1 MNKVYR
7 VIWSHVTNTF
17 IAVSELTTSK
27 GKVKSYSVLPSHQQ
41 AQVST
46 SIPTSFKLSAIAVLS
61 LLTFS
66 PASVMAQDVTA
77 DNLTVNGA
85 STFTGTATFNNTT
98 TFNNIVTVGNIVTTT
113 LTVGGKDV
121 AIKDDISTL
130 TSTINQKADQ
140 ATVTN
145 LTNTVN
151 QKADQSTVT
160 NLTNIVNQKADQN
173 TVTNLTNTVNQKANK
188 SDVDSLKETK
198 ADKTAVT
205 SELAKKADKT
215 AFDKLSTLVSSLGM
229 EEGKEY
235 SGIKYFRAKSTLAD
249 AEASGENTIA
259 IGPKAVSSKDDALA
273 VGHFAIANAEKSVAV
288 GNSTYAVKTANKG
301 VAIGND
307 ARVGSKQD
315 SDVVYD
321 GSSSYVIGAGD
332 GESSVAIGDTA
343 ISRGKASIA
352 IGKNAI
358 TSNKDLKKQIASN
371 NIAIGT
377 SAQAIASDNS
387 IALGN
392 KARTNKDSDSS
403 IAIGDSAE
411 TKAAHSLAMGTTS
424 KALAEAALALGKIA
438 EAKGTNSIAMGNT
451 SKATGDNSVSIGS
464 NSQTLQGNTVA
475 IGSSAMALPDRTISI
490 GLNAGKGQE
499 ADTTGTKHSQI
510 NIGENSGEGV
520 IGQLN
525 IGIGAHSGKNVVG
538 KHNIA
543 LGSYAGTNLKNSEET
558 SGANVS
564 IGHEA
569 NKYDVLTAVQKSTVV
584 GAQTKA
590 ASRSTALGAEATAL
604 GLDAVAIGITSKAEG
619 DKSVAIGAN
628 STADSNNVALG
639 ATSRAV
645 AKQGSGY
652 LTGKQSSLVVSVG
665 HQDGAT
671 DQHILRRLVNVADG
685 VDEQDAATVA
695 QLKKVTEKVT
705 SDLQA
710 QFNALNHSP
719 TASEIKYDTL
729 KPDAASGAENKIT
742 LKPKTRISNVAPAE
756 LDTDA
761 VNLGQVNQIVNKN
774 KAHYFSVNDAGVD
787 PVPGNRDNDGATAKL
802 AMAIGQNAAAKAERS
817 VAIGNYTTVNG
828 EGSIGLG
835 TYYKGSPELDDGV
848 TRESETTVTKPS
860 KNVKYGIAIGA
871 GTTTDGNNSIAIGSL
886 AATSDKDPGANV
898 DRAIAIGYNAVSSAE
913 KANAIGD
920 RAVANSAKGN
930 AFGSQALSAA
940 ESSTAVGTESKAEG
954 INAYALG
961 TKSHAKGLNSIAFG
975 THQVVNGQNSG
986 SIGYAGELGSTN
998 ATVINGEGTYSLG
1011 NTNSTLTANESGI
1024 FGNSNE
1030 IKAKENARIVGNKN
1044 FIGAIEEKAHVP
1056 GTPPAA
1062 PANDLK
1068 DIYVTGYDNK
1078 ISSDKKLAKDLSGLF
1093 VYGHGNAIAQLPDPD
1108 STEEFTLTNSSV
1120 IGANNTLNTKGENYF
1135 VLGNNVT
1142 ATLENSVYL
1151 GAASA
1156 YTTGNSTSGMNVY
1169 ADMAN
1174 GLNKS
1179 GYTFAGSKP
1188 VGVVTVGDVGK
1199 ERRVQNVAAGLVTE
1213 TSTDA
1218 INGSQLFALTRPLR
1232 FAGDNSTLTNQ
1243 DGKPNG
1249 DTNVVSRSSNQAIDI
1264 TGGETDTNKLT
1275 AKTDKNIGVIVT
1287 DDNSMEI
1294 RLAKILSNLTE
1305 ATFGSGNDKTTIN
1318 KDGVTI
1324 VNNAKPNVSLT
1335 DTGLDNGGN
1344 KIVNV
1349 AEGTANTDAV
1359 NVSQLN
1365 KLKAAGFGLTGED
1378 NETIRKPLGESI
1390 KVTGDNNVNTKI
1402 LKEGNN
1408 ATGLEVSLANN
1419 IKLGQGTETAIG
1431 EAGKLTLTD
1440 DKGKDRA
1447 VLNGTDGSLTLT
1459 GNASPA
1465 GTAPA
1470 TDAPSAKIK
1479 VAKGKADLSST
1490 PDEAPNTA
1498 PSNKTRITYEIPGA
1512 AGTNPTVEELAT
1524 LNDGLKFGAN
1534 AGDVHDAKLNTRVDV
1549 KGKATNTTWDNF
1561 DAGHN
1566 IMTQIN
1572 GNTITVALAKAL
1584 SGLTSATFGDP
1595 AGNPKDGAVI
1605 DKDGLT
1611 ISDGNKTVKLTDKVF
1626 DNGGNQIKNVA
1637 SGLTKDDGTAT
1648 DLANAVG
1655 TNGVNVNDL
1664 KNVVNGNDGQGAPNT
1679 TGGFGLKDKAG
1690 QIFKQNLGETAQ
1702 ITGDSNVNTKV
1713 VDGQNGG
1720 KALEVSLANQ
1730 LTLGKGPDATPNSTG
1745 EAGKVTLKDDKG
1757 TDRVIVDGSEGAIS
1771 LTGQAQAGGTA
1782 PTAKIKVAEGKP
1794 DLEQTSNDPANPN
1807 QNKKTRITYDIT
1819 GPNGTTTE
1827 ELATLN
1833 DGLKFG
1839 ANDGVVH
1846 NAKLNTRVDV
1856 KGAEANKN
1864 WANFDAGQNIMT
1876 QIQGN
1881 TITVA
1886 LAKALAGLD
1895 SATFGN
1901 PTNKDATVINKD
1913 GVTITNN
1920 DKSVS
1925 LTENGLNN
1933 GGNQIVNVDSG
1944 LKKAD
1949 GSTVALKDAEG
1960 TVLTNGVNVGDLKNA
1975 IKDVTSAT
1983 NGGFGLK
1990 DKEGN
1995 EFKQDLGTTA
2005 QITGDSNINT
2015 KVIDTAD
2022 GKKALEISLAN
2033 EITLGKAG
2041 KDGVDGKVG
2050 VTGKDGA
2057 GVVLNGKDGSIGL
2070 TGPKG
2075 ADGKS
2080 ASADMSVKDGK
2091 PGVDGKADETK
2102 TRIVYTPKDKD
2113 GNPIVDATTGNP
2125 VVEEVATL
2133 NDGMKFVGNDGKEV
2147 TRKLNETLDIKGGL
2161 DATTVADNT
2170 KVSSGNL
2177 GVKTNATGTGLEIV
2191 MKERPEFSGLV
2202 LNGKDGD
2209 NAAIKFA
2216 KDGKDGM
2223 SIAAATDNEGNTTG
2237 LAIKNKDGNPG
2248 VTFNNDGR
2256 ITNVTAGVD
2265 DKDAVNVSQLKEG
2278 LAKAT
2283 TKVEAGKNMTVTST
2297 VNADGSTTYNVATKD
2312 NVDFTSVTT
2321 GNTVMN
2327 NDGVKVGDNVALT
2340 NTGLK
2345 AGDISVTTDGIN
2357 AGNKKVTGVADGD
2370 ISPTSKDAVNGS
2382 QLHAVKETAEAGWHL
2397 TANGKDSSNVKP
2409 RNTVDLNNTDGNIVI
2424 SKTNTAD
2431 SHNVTF
2437 GLADSINVKDSVVVG
2452 PKGADG
2458 KPGEG
2463 AVVINAKDGA
2473 NGKDGISIVGKDG
2486 KDAVAISGKDG
2497 VGTIGL
2503 TGPAG
2508 ADGKN
2513 ANAIIGVKDSV
2524 KGLDGNDGK
2533 DGNSKTRIVYKKP
2546 DGTEEQVAT
2555 MNDGLVFGADKGT
2568 EHKAKLGTT
2577 VKVKG
2582 DDKNIETEV
2591 AGDTIRVKLKDNIDV
2606 KGVTVREKFTV
2617 EKGAAINM
2625 GNNVINGVADGEVSA
2640 TSKQA
2645 VNGSQLH
2652 KVQQQ
2657 VNNNTTA
2664 INKLG
2669 DHINKVDKD
2678 LRAGVAGATAVAFLQ
2693 RPNEA
2698 GKSLVSLGVGH
2709 YKSESAVAVGY
2720 ARNSDNN
2727 KISIKL
2733 GGGVNSRGDVNLGG
2747 SIGYQW

>member
-1 MNKVYR
+1 MN
-7 VIWSHVTNTF
+7 S
-17 IAVSELTTSK
+17 
-27 GKVKSYSVLPSHQQ
+27 
-41 AQVST
+41 
-46 SIPTSFKLSAIAVLS
+46 SIPATFKLSAIALVSILAFAPSQVL
-61 LLTFS
+61 
-66 PASVMAQDVTA
+66 AQDVNAT
-77 DNLTVNGA
+77 NLTVSGT
-85 STFTGTATFNNTT
+85 STFTGAATFNNTATFNNM
-98 TFNNIVTVGNIVTTT
+98 VTAGNVTATT
-113 LTVGGKDV
+113 LTVGGKNV
-121 AIKDDISTL
+121 ATKDDVTTL
-130 TSTINQKADQ
+130 TT
-140 ATVTN
+140 
-145 LTNTVN
+145 TVN
-151 QKADQSTVT
+151 QKAAQSEVD
-160 NLTNIVNQKADQN
+160 NLKNTKAD
-173 TVTNLTNTVNQKANK
+173 K
-188 SDVDSLKETK
+188 SDVDNLKNTKAAQSEVDNLKNTK
-198 ADKTAVT
+198 ADKSDVDN
-205 SELAKKADKT
+205 LKNIKADKSEVNELKNSKADKSELT
-215 AFDKLSTLVSSLGM
+215 KLSNLVTSLGVP
-229 EEGKEY
+229 EGTTTY
-235 SGIKYFRAKSTLAD
+235 TGIKYFRVKSTLDDAVAD
-249 AEASGENTIA
+249 GQDSVA
-259 IGPKAVSSKDDALA
+259 IGPKAKTEGVDAVAL
-273 VGHFAIANAEKSVAV
+273 GHDSTANATESIAIGKKA
-288 GNSTYAVKTANKG
+288 YAVKTANKG
-301 VAIGND
+301 IAIGEH

-315 SDVVYD
+315 GDVVYD
-321 GSSSYVIGAGD
+321 GASSYVLGPKD
-332 GESSVAIGDTA
+332 GESSVAIGDKA
-343 ISRGKASIA
+343 VSRGEASIA

-358 TSNKDLKKQIASN
+358 TSNKDAKSQIAKN
-371 NIAIGT
+371 NIALGT
-377 SAQAIASDNS
+377 NAQAIASDNS

-392 KARTNKDSDSS
+392 AARTNKDSDSS

-411 TKAAHSLAMGTTS
+411 TKAAHSLAVGTTS
-424 KALAEAALALGKIA
+424 KALAEAALALGKLA
-438 EAKGTNSIAMGNT
+438 EAKGTSSVAMGNT
-451 SKATGDNSVSIGS
+451 SKADGSNSVAVG
-464 NSQTLQGNTVA
+464 NTSQTLQSNTIA
-475 IGSSAMALPDRTISI
+475 IGSSAIANPERTISI

-499 ADTTGTKHSQI
+499 ADATGTKHSQI

-525 IGIGAHSGKNVVG
+525 IGIGAHAGTNVVG

-543 LGSYAGTNLKNSEET
+543 LGTYAGTNLKNSEET

-569 NKYDVLTAVQKSTVV
+569 NKYDQLTAVQKSTVV

-604 GLDAVAIGITSKAEG
+604 GLDAVAVGITSKAEG

-645 AKQGSGY
+645 AKEGSGY

-665 HQDGAT
+665 HQDGAA

-710 QFNALNHSP
+710 QFNALSHAP
-719 TASEIKYDTL
+719 TASEIKYDTV
-729 KPDAASGAENKIT
+729 PPSPTTGAENKIT
-742 LKPKTRISNVAPAE
+742 LKAKTRISNVAPAE

-761 VNLGQVNQIVNKN
+761 VNLGQVNHIVTKN
-774 KAHYFSVNDAGVD
+774 KAHYFSVNDTGIN
-787 PVPGNRDNDGATAKL
+787 PVPGNHDNDGATAKL

-817 VAIGNYTTVNG
+817 VAIGNNTTVNG

-835 TYYKGSPELDDGV
+835 TYYKGSAELDDGV
-848 TRESETTVTKPS
+848 PRESETTVTKPS

-886 AATSDKDPGANV
+886 AATSDKNPGANV

-920 RAVANSAKGN
+920 RAVANSVKGN
-930 AFGSQALSAA
+930 AFGSQALSGA
-940 ESSTAVGTESKAEG
+940 ESSTAIGTESKSEG
-954 INAYALG
+954 QNAYALG

-975 THQVVNGQNSG
+975 TNQVVSGQNSG
-986 SIGYAGELGSTN
+986 SIGYAGELGN
-998 ATVINGEGTYSLG
+998 AKATVINGEGTYSLG

-1044 FIGAIEEKAHVP
+1044 TIGAIEEKPHVP

-1062 PANDLK
+1062 PVNDLK

-1093 VYGHGNAIAQLPDPD
+1093 VYGHGNNIAQLPDPD
-1108 STEEFTLTNSSV
+1108 STEEFTLTDSSV
-1120 IGANNTLNTKGENYF
+1120 IGANNTLNTKGKNYF

-1151 GAASA
+1151 GADSA
-1156 YTTGNSTSGMNVY
+1156 YTTGNSTSSMNSY

-1179 GYTFAGSKP
+1179 GYTFAGSQP
-1188 VGVVTVGDVGK
+1188 VGVVTVGAVGK
-1199 ERRVQNVAAGLVTE
+1199 ERRVQNVASGLVTE
-1213 TSTDA
+1213 ASTDA

-1232 FAGDNSTLTNQ
+1232 FAGDNSTLSNPN
-1243 DGKPNG
+1243 GKPG
-1249 DTNVVSRSSNQAIDI
+1249 TDVTVISRSSNQGMKVV
-1264 TGGETDTNKLT
+1264 GGENDGNKLT
-1275 AKTDKNIGVIVT
+1275 TIADKNIGVIANGDHTLEV
-1287 DDNSMEI
+1287 
-1294 RLAKILSNLTE
+1294 RLAKTLSNLKD
-1305 ATFGSGNDKTTIN
+1305 ATFGTGTDKTTIN
-1318 KDGVTI
+1318 KDGMTI
-1324 VNNAKPNVSLT
+1324 TNGANTVSLT
-1335 DTGLDNGGN
+1335 EGGLNNGGN
-1344 KIVNV
+1344 KITNV
-1349 AEGTANTDAV
+1349 AAGQNETDAV
-1359 NVSQLN
+1359 NVKQLN
-1365 KLKAAGFGLTGED
+1365 DLKAEGFGLTGED
-1378 NETIRKPLGESI
+1378 GQTVKQALGTAI
-1390 KVTGDNNVNTKI
+1390 KVTGDDNVKTKI
-1402 LKEGNN
+1402 VTDADGSKKLEI
-1408 ATGLEVSLANN
+1408 GLENQVT
-1419 IKLGQGTETAIG
+1419 LGG
-1431 EAGKLTLTD
+1431 EAKNGNPAADGKLTLKNQAGTD
-1440 DKGKDRA
+1440 KV
-1447 VLNGTDGSLTLT
+1447 VLDGANGTVGLT
-1459 GNASPA
+1459 GADGAQAVITVKKGRPTLDNAA
-1465 GTAPA
+1465 E
-1470 TDAPSAKIK
+1470 
-1479 VAKGKADLSST
+1479 T
-1490 PDEAPNTA
+1490 P
-1498 PSNKTRITYEIPGA
+1498 RIAYG
-1512 AGTNPTVEELAT
+1512 NEEVAT

-1534 AGDVHDAKLNTRVDV
+1534 AGDVHNAKLNTQVDV
-1549 KGKATNTTWDNF
+1549 KGATANTVWDNF
-1561 DAGHN
+1561 DKGQN
-1566 IMTQIN
+1566 IMTRVE

-1595 AGNPKDGAVI
+1595 ASNPKDSTVI
-1605 DKDGLT
+1605 NKDGLT
-1611 ISDGNKTVKLTDKVF
+1611 ITQGDNTVSLTDDGLDNGNK
-1626 DNGGNQIKNVA
+1626 QIKNVA
-1637 SGLTKDDGTAT
+1637 SGLTTTNGTAT
-1648 DLANAVG
+1648 TSLDDAVQ
-1655 TNGVNVNDL
+1655 TNGVNVGDL
-1664 KNVVNGNDGQGAPNT
+1664 KTAINNITNGTNPL
-1679 TGGFGLKDKAG
+1679 GGFGLKDKAG
-1690 QIFKQNLGETAQ
+1690 NTFKQNLGETAQ

-1730 LTLGKGPDATPNSTG
+1730 LTLGKGPEANVPNATG
-1745 EAGKVTLKDDKG
+1745 EAGKITLKDDKG
-1757 TDRVIVDGSEGAIS
+1757 TDRVVVDGSEGAIS
-1771 LTGQAQAGGTA
+1771 LTGQPATQGAAA
-1782 PTAKIKVAEGKP
+1782 PTAKIKVAEGNP
-1794 DLEQTSNDPANPN
+1794 DLENTSDDPANPN
-1807 QNKKTRITYDIT
+1807 QNKKTRITYDIA
-1819 GPNGTTTE
+1819 GPNGTTVTE
-1827 ELATLN
+1827 QLATLN

-1839 ANDGVVH
+1839 ANTGDVH
-1846 NAKLNTRVDV
+1846 DAKLNTRVDV
-1856 KGAEANKN
+1856 KGKAENTN

-1876 QIQGN
+1876 QISGN

-1901 PTNKDATVINKD
+1901 PADGSKDGAVINKD
-1913 GVTITNN
+1913 GLTITEG
-1920 DKSVS
+1920 DKTVK
-1925 LTENGLNN
+1925 LTEKGLDN
-1933 GGNQIVNVDSG
+1933 GGNQIINVDSG
-1944 LKKAD
+1944 LKKTD
-1949 GSTVALKDAEG
+1949 GSVVALKDAEG
-1960 TVLTNGVNVGDLKNA
+1960 SVLTNGVNVGDLKNA

-1990 DKEGN
+1990 DKAGA

-2005 QITGDSNINT
+2005 QITGDKNINT
-2015 KVIDTAD
+2015 KVIDVPNSND
-2022 GKKALEISLAN
+2022 KALEISLAN
-2033 EITLGKAG
+2033 DITLGKNGA
-2041 KDGVDGKVG
+2041 DGVDGSLG
-2050 VTGKDGA
+2050 VNGKDGA
-2057 GVVLNGKDGSIGL
+2057 SVVLNGKDGSIGL
-2070 TGPKG
+2070 TGPRG
-2075 ADGKS
+2075 QDGSDGKS
-2080 ASADMSVKDGK
+2080 ATISVKDGK
-2091 PGVDGKADETK
+2091 AGVDGKDGDTK
-2102 TRIVYTPKDKD
+2102 TRIVYETK
-2113 GNPIVDATTGNP
+2113 DATGKP

-2161 DATTVADNT
+2161 DAATVADNA
-2170 KVSSGNL
+2170 KVSSSNL
-2177 GVKTNATGTGLEIV
+2177 GVKTNAEGTGLEIV
-2191 MKERPEFSGLV
+2191 MKERPTFSGLV
-2202 LNGKDGD
+2202 VNGKDGED
-2209 NAAIKFA
+2209 AAVKFA

-2223 SIAAATDNEGNTTG
+2223 SIAAVTDNDGNATG
-2237 LAIKNKDGNPG
+2237 LTIKDKDGNPG

-2265 DKDAVNVSQLKEG
+2265 DKDAVNVSQLKDG

-2283 TKVEAGKNMTVTST
+2283 TKVEAGKNMTVTPT
-2297 VNADGSTTYNVATKD
+2297 VNQDGSTTYTVATED
-2312 NVDFTSVTT
+2312 NVNFTTVTT

-2340 NTGLK
+2340 NEGLK
-2345 AGDISVTTDGIN
+2345 AGDVTVTTAGIN

-2370 ISPTSKDAVNGS
+2370 ISPNSTDAVNGS
-2382 QLHAVKETAEAGWHL
+2382 QLNAVKETAEAGWHL
-2397 TANGKDSSNVKP
+2397 TANGADSSNVKP

-2431 SHNVTF
+2431 KHNVTF
-2437 GLADSINVKDSVVVG
+2437 GLADNINVKDSVVVG
-2452 PKGADG
+2452 PKGANG

-2463 AVVINAKDGA
+2463 AVVINAEDGA

-2513 ANAIIGVKDSV
+2513 ANAIIGVNDSV

-2533 DGNSKTRIVYKKP
+2533 DGNSKTRIVYTKP
-2546 DGTEEQVAT
+2546 NGEEEQVAT

-2591 AGDTIRVKLKDNIDV
+2591 AGDTIRVRLKDNIDV
-2606 KGVTVREKFTV
+2606 KGINVTENLTV
-2617 EKGAAINM
+2617 KEGAKINM
-2625 GNNVINGVADGEVSA
+2625 GNNVIDGVADGEVNA

-2657 VNNNTTA
+2657 VNNQATA

-2678 LRAGVAGATAVAFLQ
+2678 LRAGIAGATAVAFLQ

-2698 GKSLVSLGVGH
+2698 GKSIVSLGVGS
-2709 YKSESAVAVGY
+2709 YRSESAIAVGY

-2733 GGGVNSRGDVNLGG
+2733 GGGMNSRGDVNFGG

>member
-17 IAVSELTTSK
+17 IAVSELATSK
-27 GKVKSYSVLPSHQQ
+27 GKVKSFSVISSNSQSLANS
-41 AQVST
+41 
-46 SIPTSFKLSAIAVLS
+46 SIPATFKLSALALVSILTLS
-61 LLTFS
+61 PTQVF
-66 PASVMAQDVTA
+66 AQNVTA
-77 DNLTVNGA
+77 DNLTVNGTA
-85 STFTGTATFNNTT
+85 TFAGAATFNNTATFKSIAT
-98 TFNNIVTVGNIVTTT
+98 TS
-113 LTVGGKDV
+113 LTVNNQAIATKDEV
-121 AIKDDISTL
+121 AALS
-130 TSTINQKADQ
+130 
-140 ATVTN
+140 
-145 LTNTVN
+145 
-151 QKADQSTVT
+151 
-160 NLTNIVNQKADQN
+160 
-173 TVTNLTNTVNQKANK
+173 NTVNQKANQQAVN
-188 SDVDSLKETK
+188 DLNTNK
-198 ADKTAVT
+198 ADK
-205 SELAKKADKT
+205 SEITKLENKKADISAVNGLSSEITNLKNNKADKSEVNQLKSDKADKSALT
-215 AFDKLSTLVSSLGM
+215 KLSALVTSLGVP
-229 EEGKEY
+229 EGTTTY
-235 SGIKYFRAKSTLAD
+235 TGIKYFRTKSSLED
-249 AEASGENTIA
+249 AVAIGQDSVA
-259 IGPKAVSSKDDALA
+259 IGPKSKTEGVDAVA
-273 VGHFAIANAEKSVAV
+273 VGHDSTANAIESIAIGKKA
-288 GNSTYAVKTANKG
+288 YAVKTANKG
-301 VAIGND
+301 IAIGEY

-315 SDVVYD
+315 GDVVYD
-321 GSSSYVIGAGD
+321 GASSYVLGPKD
-332 GESSVAIGDTA
+332 GESSVAIGDKA
-343 ISRGKASIA
+343 VSRGEASIA

-358 TSNKDLKKQIASN
+358 TSNKDAKSQIAKN
-371 NIAIGT
+371 NIALGT
-377 SAQAIASDNS
+377 NAQAIASDHS
-387 IALGN
+387 IAIGN
-392 KARTNKDSDSS
+392 AARANKDSDSS
-403 IAIGDSAE
+403 IAIGDGAE
-411 TKAAHSLAMGTTS
+411 TKAAHSLAVGTTS
-424 KALAEAALALGKIA
+424 KALAEATLALGKLS
-438 EAKGTNSIAMGNT
+438 EAKGTSSVAMGNT
-451 SKATGDNSVSIGS
+451 SKADGSNSVAVGS
-464 NSQTLQGNTVA
+464 NSQTLQGNTIA
-475 IGSSAMALPDRTISI
+475 IGSSAIANPERTISI

-499 ADTTGTKHSQI
+499 ADATGTKHSQI

-543 LGSYAGTNLKNSEET
+543 LGTYAGTNLKNSEET

-569 NKYDVLTAVQKSTVV
+569 NKYDQLTAVQKSTVV

-604 GLDAVAIGITSKAEG
+604 GLDAVAVGITSKAEG

-645 AKQGSGY
+645 AKEGSSY

-710 QFNALNHSP
+710 TFNALSHAP
-719 TASEIKYDTL
+719 TASEIKYDTV
-729 KPDAASGAENKIT
+729 PPSPTTGAENKIT
-742 LKPKTRISNVAPAE
+742 LKAKTRISNVAPAE

-761 VNLGQVNQIVNKN
+761 VNLGQVNQIVTKN
-774 KAHYFSVNDAGVD
+774 KAHYFSVNDTGVN
-787 PVPGNRDNDGATAKL
+787 PVPGNRDNDGATATL

-828 EGSIGLG
+828 EGSIGVG
-835 TYYKGSPELDDGV
+835 TYYKGSAELDDGV
-848 TRESETTVTKPS
+848 ARESETTVTKPS
-860 KNVKYGIAIGA
+860 KSVKYGIAIGA

-920 RAVANSAKGN
+920 RAVANSVKGN
-930 AFGSQALSAA
+930 AFGSQALSGA
-940 ESSTAVGTESKAEG
+940 ESSTAIGTEAKSEG
-954 INAYALG
+954 QNAYALG

-975 THQVVNGQNSG
+975 THQVVSGQNSG
-986 SIGYAGELGSTN
+986 SIGYAGDLGNAN

-1044 FIGAIEEKAHVP
+1044 LIGAIAEKEHVP

-1062 PANDLK
+1062 PVNDLK

-1093 VYGHGNAIAQLPDPD
+1093 VYGHNNKVAQLPDPD

-1120 IGANNTLNTKGENYF
+1120 IGANNTLNTKGSNYF

-1142 ATLENSVYL
+1142 ATLDNSVYL

-1156 YTTGNSTSGMNVY
+1156 YTTGNSTSSMTTY
-1169 ADMAN
+1169 TDMAN

-1179 GYTFAGSKP
+1179 GYSFAGGTP
-1188 VGVVTVGDVGK
+1188 VGVVTVGDVNK

-1213 TSTDA
+1213 ASTDA

-1232 FAGDNSTLTNQ
+1232 FAGDNSTLSNP
-1243 DGKPNG
+1243 DGKPGTDN
-1249 DTNVVSRSSNQAIDI
+1249 TVISRSSNQGMSIV
-1264 TGGETDTNKLT
+1264 GGENVADNLT
-1275 AKTDKNIGVIVT
+1275 AITDKNIGVISDGNNTLEV
-1287 DDNSMEI
+1287 
-1294 RLAKILSNLTE
+1294 RLAKTLSNLT
-1305 ATFGSGNDKTTIN
+1305 AAIFGPEGDKTTIN
-1318 KDGVTI
+1318 KDGITI
-1324 VNNAKPNVSLT
+1324 TNNGKPNVSLT
-1335 DTGLDNGGN
+1335 DTGLDNGSN
-1344 KIVNV
+1344 KIINV
-1349 AEGTANTDAV
+1349 KAGEADTDAV
-1359 NVSQLN
+1359 NVKQL
-1365 KLKAAGFGLTGED
+1365 KDFKAEGFGLTGED
-1378 NETIRKPLGESI
+1378 GQTVKQALGTAI
-1390 KVTGDNNVNTKI
+1390 KVTGDDNVKTKI
-1402 LKEGNN
+1402 VTEASGSKKLEI
-1408 ATGLEVSLANN
+1408 GLENQVT
-1419 IKLGQGTETAIG
+1419 LGGAAKNGDPATD
-1431 EAGKLTLTD
+1431 GKLTL
-1440 DKGKDRA
+1440 KNQA
-1447 VLNGTDGSLTLT
+1447 GTDKVVLDGANGSVGLT
-1459 GNASPA
+1459 GADGANATITVKNGSPA
-1465 GTAPA
+1465 VDG
-1470 TDAPSAKIK
+1470 SA
-1479 VAKGKADLSST
+1479 
-1490 PDEAPNTA
+1490 NTTK
-1498 PSNKTRITYEIPGA
+1498 PRITYGD
-1512 AGTNPTVEELAT
+1512 EEVAT

-1534 AGDVHDAKLNTRVDV
+1534 AGTIHNAKLNTQVDV
-1549 KGKATNTTWDNF
+1549 KGKAENTTWGNF
-1561 DAGHN
+1561 DEGQN

-1595 AGNPKDGAVI
+1595 TEANKDATVINKDGV
-1605 DKDGLT
+1605 T
-1611 ISDGNKTVKLTDKVF
+1611 ISNKGAADVSLTENGLDNGNK
-1626 DNGGNQIKNVA
+1626 QIKNVA
-1637 SGLTKDDGTAT
+1637 SGLTKADGNVAT
-1648 DLANAVG
+1648 SLNDAVQ
-1655 TNGVNVNDL
+1655 TNGVNVGDL
-1664 KNVVNGNDGQGAPNT
+1664 KTAITNITSGTTNGVDNPL
-1679 TGGFGLKDKAG
+1679 GGFGLKDKAG

-1713 VDGQNGG
+1713 IDGQNGG

-1730 LTLGKGPDATPNSTG
+1730 LTLGKAADPAVQGSTG
-1745 EAGKVTLKDDKG
+1745 EAGKVTLTDDKG
-1757 TDRVIVDGSEGAIS
+1757 KERAKLDATDGSLT
-1771 LTGQAQAGGTA
+1771 LTGEVPATA
-1782 PTAKIKVAEGKP
+1782 PDTASAAAPSAKIKVATGKA
-1794 DLEQTSNDPANPN
+1794 DLAGTPSDDQNNVPN
-1807 QNKKTRITYDIT
+1807 NKTRITYEIPGAQGGNPT
-1819 GPNGTTTE
+1819 VE

-1839 ANDGVVH
+1839 ANDGKVH

-1856 KGAEANKN
+1856 KGKADNTN
-1864 WANFDAGQNIMT
+1864 WAKFDEGQNIMT

-1901 PTNKDATVINKD
+1901 PADGNKDGAIINKD
-1913 GVTITNN
+1913 GLTITNG
-1920 DKSVS
+1920 DTTVK
-1925 LTENGLNN
+1925 LTENGLDN
-1933 GGNQIVNVDSG
+1933 GNKQIVNVDSG
-1944 LKKAD
+1944 LKKSD
-1949 GSTVALKDAEG
+1949 GTVVILKDAPDE
-1960 TVLTNGVNVGDLKNA
+1960 VLKNGVNVGDLKNA
-1975 IKDVTSAT
+1975 ITDITSA
-1983 NGGFGLK
+1983 NKGGFGLK
-1990 DKEGN
+1990 DKSGT

-2015 KVIDTAD
+2015 KVVDVTNQD
-2022 GKKALEISLAN
+2022 GSKSKALEVSLAN
-2033 EITLGKAG
+2033 EISLGKAG
-2041 KDGVDGKVG
+2041 EDGVDGKVG
-2050 VTGKDGA
+2050 VNGKEGA
-2057 GVVLNGKDGSIGL
+2057 SVVLNGKDGSIGL

-2080 ASADMSVKDGK
+2080 ASADMKVQEGK
-2091 PGVDGKADETK
+2091 PGVDGKAGDTK

-2113 GNPIVDATTGNP
+2113 GNPVVDATGQP

-2147 TRKLNETLDIKGGL
+2147 TRKLNETLGIKGGL
-2161 DATTVADNT
+2161 DVATVADNT
-2170 KVSSGNL
+2170 KVSSANL
-2177 GVKTNATGTGLEIV
+2177 GVRSTDDGLEVV
-2191 MKERPEFSGLV
+2191 MKERPTFSGLV
-2202 LNGKDGD
+2202 VNGKDGED
-2209 NAAIKFA
+2209 AAVKFA
-2216 KDGKDGM
+2216 KDGKEGM
-2223 SIAAATDNEGNTTG
+2223 SIAAVTDNNGNTTG
-2237 LAIKNKDGNPG
+2237 LAIKDKDGNPG

-2256 ITNVTAGVD
+2256 ITNVVAGKD
-2265 DKDAVNVSQLKEG
+2265 DTDAVNVSQLKEG

-2297 VNADGSTTYNVATKD
+2297 TNDDGSTTYTVATEED
-2312 NVDFTSVTT
+2312 VNFTTVTT

-2327 NDGVKVGDNVALT
+2327 NAGVKVGDNVALT
-2340 NTGLK
+2340 NEGLK
-2345 AGDISVTTDGIN
+2345 AGDVTVTTAGIN

-2370 ISPTSKDAVNGS
+2370 ISPTSKEAVNGS
-2382 QLHAVKETAEAGWHL
+2382 QLNAVKETAEAGWHL
-2397 TANGKDSSNVKP
+2397 TANGADSSNVKP

-2437 GLADSINVKDSVVVG
+2437 DLANKVVIG
-2452 PKGADG
+2452 PKNGTNQ
-2458 KPGEG
+2458 PQEG
-2463 AVVINAKDGA
+2463 AVVISGKEGADGK
-2473 NGKDGISIVGKDG
+2473 GSISIAGKDG
-2486 KDAVAISGKDG
+2486 KDAVAISGQDG

-2533 DGNSKTRIVYKKP
+2533 DGNSKTRIVYTKP
-2546 DGTEEQVAT
+2546 NGEEEQVAT
-2555 MNDGLVFGADKGT
+2555 MNDGLVFAADSG
-2568 EHKAKLGTT
+2568 EPHKAKLGTT

-2582 DDKNIETEV
+2582 DDKNISTEV
-2591 AGDTIRVKLKDNIDV
+2591 VGDTLRVKLNDNIEV
-2606 KGVTVREKFTV
+2606 KGINVTENLTV
-2617 EKGAAINM
+2617 KEGANINM
-2625 GNNVINGVADGEVSA
+2625 GNNVIHGVADGEVSA
-2640 TSKQA
+2640 SSKQA

-2657 VNNNTTA
+2657 VNNQATA

-2678 LRAGVAGATAVAFLQ
+2678 LRAGIAGATAVAFLQ

-2698 GKSLVSLGVGH
+2698 GKSIVSLGVGS
-2709 YKSESAVAVGY
+2709 YKAETAIAVGY

>member
-17 IAVSELTTSK
+17 IAVSELATSK
-27 GKVKSYSVLPSHQQ
+27 GKVKSFSAISSNPQPELNS
-41 AQVST
+41 
-46 SIPTSFKLSAIAVLS
+46 SIPATFKLSAIALVSILAFAPSQVL
-61 LLTFS
+61 
-66 PASVMAQDVTA
+66 AQDVNAT
-77 DNLTVNGA
+77 NLTVSGT
-85 STFTGTATFNNTT
+85 STFTGAATFNNTATFNNM
-98 TFNNIVTVGNIVTTT
+98 VTAGNVTATT
-113 LTVGGKDV
+113 LTVGGKNV
-121 AIKDDISTL
+121 ATKDDVTTL
-130 TSTINQKADQ
+130 TT
-140 ATVTN
+140 
-145 LTNTVN
+145 TVN
-151 QKADQSTVT
+151 QKAAQSEVD
-160 NLTNIVNQKADQN
+160 NLKNTKAD
-173 TVTNLTNTVNQKANK
+173 K
-188 SDVDSLKETK
+188 SDVDNLKNTKAAQSEVDNLKNTK
-198 ADKTAVT
+198 ADKSDVDN
-205 SELAKKADKT
+205 LKNIKADKSEVNELKNSKADKSELT
-215 AFDKLSTLVSSLGM
+215 KLSNLVTSLGVP
-229 EEGKEY
+229 EGTTTY
-235 SGIKYFRAKSTLAD
+235 TGIKYFRVKSTLDDAVAD
-249 AEASGENTIA
+249 GQDSVA
-259 IGPKAVSSKDDALA
+259 IGPKAKTEGVDAVAL
-273 VGHFAIANAEKSVAV
+273 GHDSTANATESIAIGKKA
-288 GNSTYAVKTANKG
+288 YAVKTANKG
-301 VAIGND
+301 IAIGEH

-315 SDVVYD
+315 GDVVYD
-321 GSSSYVIGAGD
+321 GASSYVLGPKD
-332 GESSVAIGDTA
+332 GESSVAIGDKA
-343 ISRGKASIA
+343 VSRGEASIA

-358 TSNKDLKKQIASN
+358 TSNKDAKSQIAKN
-371 NIAIGT
+371 NIALGT
-377 SAQAIASDNS
+377 NAQAIASDNS

-392 KARTNKDSDSS
+392 AARTNKDSDSS

-411 TKAAHSLAMGTTS
+411 TKAAHSLAVGTTS
-424 KALAEAALALGKIA
+424 KALAEAALALGKLA
-438 EAKGTNSIAMGNT
+438 EAKGTSSVAMGNT
-451 SKATGDNSVSIGS
+451 SKADGSNSVAVG
-464 NSQTLQGNTVA
+464 NTSQTLQSNTIA
-475 IGSSAMALPDRTISI
+475 IGSSAIANPERTISI

-499 ADTTGTKHSQI
+499 ADATGTKHSQI

-525 IGIGAHSGKNVVG
+525 IGIGAHAGTNVVG

-543 LGSYAGTNLKNSEET
+543 LGTYAGTNLKNSEET

-569 NKYDVLTAVQKSTVV
+569 NKYDQLTAVQKSTVV

-604 GLDAVAIGITSKAEG
+604 GLDAVAVGITSKAEG

-645 AKQGSGY
+645 AKEGSGY

-665 HQDGAT
+665 HQDGAA

-710 QFNALNHSP
+710 QFNALSHAP
-719 TASEIKYDTL
+719 TTSEIKYDTV
-729 KPDAASGAENKIT
+729 PPSPTTGAENKIT
-742 LKPKTRISNVAPAE
+742 LKAKTRISNVAPAE

-761 VNLGQVNQIVNKN
+761 VNLGQVNQIVTNN
-774 KAHYFSVNDAGVD
+774 KAHYFSVNDTGVN

-817 VAIGNYTTVNG
+817 VAIGNNTTVNG

-835 TYYKGSPELDDGV
+835 TYYKGSAELDDGV
-848 TRESETTVTKPS
+848 PRESETTVTKPS

-886 AATSDKDPGANV
+886 AATSDKNPGANV

-920 RAVANSAKGN
+920 RAVANSVKGN
-930 AFGSQALSAA
+930 AFGSQALSGA
-940 ESSTAVGTESKAEG
+940 ESSTAIGTESKSEG
-954 INAYALG
+954 QNAYALG

-975 THQVVNGQNSG
+975 TNQVVSGQNSG
-986 SIGYAGELGSTN
+986 SIGYAGELGN
-998 ATVINGEGTYSLG
+998 AKATVINGEGTYSLG

-1044 FIGAIEEKAHVP
+1044 TIGAIEEKPHVP

-1062 PANDLK
+1062 PVNDLK

-1093 VYGHGNAIAQLPDPD
+1093 VYGHGNNIAQLPDPD
-1108 STEEFTLTNSSV
+1108 STEEFTLTDSSV
-1120 IGANNTLNTKGENYF
+1120 IGANNTLNTKGKNYF

-1151 GAASA
+1151 GADSA
-1156 YTTGNSTSGMNVY
+1156 YTTGNSTSSMNSY

-1179 GYTFAGSKP
+1179 GYTFAGSQP
-1188 VGVVTVGDVGK
+1188 VGVVTVGAVGK
-1199 ERRVQNVAAGLVTE
+1199 ERRVQNVASGLVTE
-1213 TSTDA
+1213 ASTDA

-1232 FAGDNSTLTNQ
+1232 FAGDNSTLSNPN
-1243 DGKPNG
+1243 GKPG
-1249 DTNVVSRSSNQAIDI
+1249 TDVTVISRSSNQGMKVV
-1264 TGGETDTNKLT
+1264 GGENDGNKLT
-1275 AKTDKNIGVIVT
+1275 TIADKNIGVIANGDHTLEV
-1287 DDNSMEI
+1287 
-1294 RLAKILSNLTE
+1294 RLAKTLSNLKD
-1305 ATFGSGNDKTTIN
+1305 ATFGTGTDKTTIN
-1318 KDGVTI
+1318 KDGMTI
-1324 VNNAKPNVSLT
+1324 TNGANTVSLT
-1335 DTGLDNGGN
+1335 EGGLNNGGN
-1344 KIVNV
+1344 KITNV
-1349 AEGTANTDAV
+1349 AAGQNETDAV
-1359 NVSQLN
+1359 NVKQLN
-1365 KLKAAGFGLTGED
+1365 DLKAEGFGLTGED
-1378 NETIRKPLGESI
+1378 GQTVKQALGTAI
-1390 KVTGDNNVNTKI
+1390 KVTGDDNVKTKI
-1402 LKEGNN
+1402 VTDADGSKKLEI
-1408 ATGLEVSLANN
+1408 GLENQVT
-1419 IKLGQGTETAIG
+1419 LGG
-1431 EAGKLTLTD
+1431 EAKNGNPAADGKLTL
-1440 DKGKDRA
+1440 KNQA
-1447 VLNGTDGSLTLT
+1447 GTDKVVLDGANGSVGLT
-1459 GNASPA
+1459 GADGAQATITVKNGSPA
-1465 GTAPA
+1465 VDGTA
-1470 TDAPSAKIK
+1470 
-1479 VAKGKADLSST
+1479 
-1490 PDEAPNTA
+1490 NTTK
-1498 PSNKTRITYEIPGA
+1498 PRIAYG
-1512 AGTNPTVEELAT
+1512 NEEVAT

-1534 AGDVHDAKLNTRVDV
+1534 AGDVHNAKLNTQVDV
-1549 KGKATNTTWDNF
+1549 KGATANTVWDNF
-1561 DAGHN
+1561 DKGQN
-1566 IMTQIN
+1566 IMTRVE

-1595 AGNPKDGAVI
+1595 ASNPKDSTVI
-1605 DKDGLT
+1605 NKDGLT
-1611 ISDGNKTVKLTDKVF
+1611 ITQGDNTVSLTDDGLDNGNK
-1626 DNGGNQIKNVA
+1626 QIKNVA
-1637 SGLTKDDGTAT
+1637 SGLTTTNGTAT
-1648 DLANAVG
+1648 TSLDDAVQ
-1655 TNGVNVNDL
+1655 TNGVNVGDL
-1664 KNVVNGNDGQGAPNT
+1664 KTAINNITNGTNPL
-1679 TGGFGLKDKAG
+1679 GGFGLKDKAG
-1690 QIFKQNLGETAQ
+1690 NTFKQNLGETAQ

-1730 LTLGKGPDATPNSTG
+1730 LTLGKGPEANVPNANG
-1745 EAGKVTLKDDKG
+1745 EAGKITLKDDKG
-1757 TDRVIVDGSEGAIS
+1757 TDRVVVDGSEGAIS
-1771 LTGQAQAGGTA
+1771 LTGQPATQGGTA
-1782 PTAKIKVAEGKP
+1782 PTAKIKVAEGNP
-1794 DLEQTSNDPANPN
+1794 DLANTADDPNTPN
-1807 QNKKTRITYDIT
+1807 GNKKTRITYEIPGAQPTDPATI
-1819 GPNGTTTE
+1819 E

-1839 ANDGVVH
+1839 ANTGDVH
-1846 NAKLNTRVDV
+1846 DAKLNTRVDV
-1856 KGAEANKN
+1856 KGKAENTN
-1864 WANFDAGQNIMT
+1864 WANFDEGQNIMT
-1876 QIQGN
+1876 QISGN

-1901 PTNKDATVINKD
+1901 PADGSKDGAVINKD
-1913 GVTITNN
+1913 GLTITNG
-1920 DKSVS
+1920 DTTVK
-1925 LTENGLNN
+1925 LTENGLDN
-1933 GGNQIVNVDSG
+1933 GNKQIVNVDSG
-1944 LKKAD
+1944 LKGKD
-1949 GSTVALKDAEG
+1949 GNPVELKNATGD
-1960 TVLTNGVNVGDLKNA
+1960 VLNNGVNVGDLKNA
-1975 IKDVTSAT
+1975 ITDITSADK
-1983 NGGFGLK
+1983 GGFGLK

-1995 EFKQDLGTTA
+1995 EFKQDLGTAA

-2022 GKKALEISLAN
+2022 GKKALEVSLAN
-2033 EITLGKAG
+2033 EISLGKAG
-2041 KDGVDGKVG
+2041 QDGVDGKVG
-2050 VTGKDGA
+2050 VNGKDGA
-2057 GVVLNGKDGSIGL
+2057 SVVLNGKDGSIGL

-2080 ASADMSVKDGK
+2080 VSADMKVQEGK
-2091 PGVDGKADETK
+2091 PGVDGKAGETK

-2113 GNPIVDATTGNP
+2113 GNPVLDDAGKP

-2161 DATTVADNT
+2161 DAATVADNA
-2170 KVSSGNL
+2170 KVSSSNL
-2177 GVKTNATGTGLEIV
+2177 GVKTNAEGTGLEIV
-2191 MKERPEFSGLV
+2191 MKERPTFSGLV
-2202 LNGKDGD
+2202 VNGKDGED
-2209 NAAIKFA
+2209 AAVKFA

-2223 SIAAATDNEGNTTG
+2223 SIAAVTDNDGNATG
-2237 LAIKNKDGNPG
+2237 LTIKDKDGNPG

-2283 TKVEAGKNMTVTST
+2283 TKVEAGKNMTVTPT
-2297 VNADGSTTYNVATKD
+2297 VNQDGSTTYTVATND

-2340 NTGLK
+2340 NEGLK
-2345 AGDISVTTDGIN
+2345 AGDVTVTTAGIN

-2370 ISPTSKDAVNGS
+2370 ISPNSTDAVNGS
-2382 QLHAVKETAEAGWHL
+2382 QLNAVKETAEAGWHL
-2397 TANGKDSSNVKP
+2397 TANGADSSNVKP

-2437 GLADSINVKDSVVVG
+2437 GLADNINVKDSVVVG

-2533 DGNSKTRIVYKKP
+2533 DGNSKTRIVYTKP
-2546 DGTEEQVAT
+2546 NGEEEQVAT

-2591 AGDTIRVKLKDNIDV
+2591 AGDTIRVRLKDNIDV
-2606 KGVTVREKFTV
+2606 KGINVTENLTV
-2617 EKGAAINM
+2617 KEGAKINM
-2625 GNNVINGVADGEVSA
+2625 GNNVIDGVADGEVSA

-2657 VNNNTTA
+2657 VNNQATA

-2678 LRAGVAGATAVAFLQ
+2678 LRAGIAGATAVAFLQ

-2698 GKSLVSLGVGH
+2698 GKSIVSLGVGS
-2709 YKSESAVAVGY
+2709 YRSESAIAVGY

-2733 GGGVNSRGDVNLGG
+2733 GGGMNSRGDVNFGG

>member
-66 PASVMAQDVTA
+66 PASVMAQDVNA
-77 DNLTVNGA
+77 NNLTVNGT
-85 STFTGTATFNNTT
+85 STFTGKATFNDVVMTAGS
-98 TFNNIVTVGNIVTTT
+98 VTTTT
-113 LTVGGKDV
+113 LTVGGKAV
-121 AIKDDISTL
+121 ATTEDLKNKVDQSAL
-130 TSTINQKADQ
+130 TTALSAKADKNAVDALTATVGQKADKSIVD
-140 ATVTN
+140 TLGSKVDT
-145 LTNTVN
+145 
-151 QKADQSTVT
+151 KADKTDVDT
-160 NLTNIVNQKADQN
+160 LKTTKADKSVVD
-173 TVTNLTNTVNQKANK
+173 TLTGTVNQKANQTEVEQLKANKVDK
-188 SDVDSLKETK
+188 ST
-198 ADKTAVT
+198 
-205 SELAKKADKT
+205 
-215 AFDKLSTLVSSLGM
+215 FNKLSTLVTSLGIA
-229 EEGKEY
+229 EGKDY
-235 SGIKYFRAKSTLAD
+235 SGIKYFRAKSTLDD
-249 AEASGENTIA
+249 ASAEGENSVA
-259 IGPKAVSSKDDALA
+259 IGPKAKAEGQSALA
-273 VGHFAIANAEKSVAV
+273 SGHDSTANAKESIAIGHKS
-288 GNSTYAVKTANKG
+288 YAVKTANKG
-301 VAIGND
+301 VAIGEY
-307 ARVGSKQD
+307 ARVGSKQTG
-315 SDVVYD
+315 DVVYD
-321 GSSSYVIGAGD
+321 GASSYVIGDGD
-332 GESSVAIGDTA
+332 GESSVAIGDKA

-358 TSNKDLKKQIASN
+358 TSNKDAKTQIAQN
-371 NIAIGT
+371 NIALGT
-377 SAQAIASDNS
+377 NAQTIASDNS
-387 IALGN
+387 IALGHA
-392 KARTNKDSDSS
+392 ARTNKDSDSS

-411 TKAAHSLAMGTTS
+411 TFAEKSIALGNAAQS
-424 KALAEAALALGKIA
+424 KGESALAF
-438 EAKGTNSIAMGNT
+438 GTNS
-451 SKATGDNSVSIGS
+451 KAHTASTI
-464 NSQTLQGNTVA
+464 A
-475 IGSSAMALPDRTISI
+475 IGKDSEALSSQSIAIGQAAQALPNKTISI

-499 ADTTGTKHSQI
+499 SDKDGTKHSHI
-510 NIGENSGEGV
+510 NIGESAGENV
-520 IGQLN
+520 KGQYN
-525 IGIGAHSGKNVVG
+525 IGIGTEAGKGVVG
-538 KHNIA
+538 KANVA
-543 LGSYAGTNLKNSEET
+543 LGIYAGTNLANSTET
-558 SGANVS
+558 VGENVS
-564 IGHEA
+564 IGNAA
-569 NKYDVLTAVQKSTVV
+569 NNYKQATAIQRATAV
-584 GAQTKA
+584 GAQAMT
-590 ASRSTALGAEATAL
+590 ASDSSAFGYDTRATGQKATAVGYAAKAQGDL
-604 GLDAVAIGITSKAEG
+604 AVA
-619 DKSVAIGAN
+619 VGAN
-628 STADSNNVALG
+628 SVASANNVALG
-639 ATSRAV
+639 A
-645 AKQGSGY
+645 GSIATATNEATGY
-652 LTGKQSSLVVSVG
+652 LTGKKSTKVVSVG
-665 HQDGAT
+665 SQDGNES
-671 DQHILRRLVNVADG
+671 QHILRRLTNVADG
-685 VDEQDAATVA
+685 ADDQDAVTVA
-695 QLKKVTEKVT
+695 QLKRVSDDVTTK
-705 SDLQA
+705 LQE
-710 QFNALNHSP
+710 QFNNLNHGG
-719 TASEIKYDTL
+719 TNSEIRYDTWVAPADDSA
-729 KPDAASGAENKIT
+729 KNKIT
-742 LKPKTRISNVAPAE
+742 LKEATRISNVATAK
-756 LDTDA
+756 LATDA
-761 VNLGQVNQIVNKN
+761 VNLGQVQDIFSKE
-774 KAHYFSVNDAGVD
+774 KTHYFSVNDSGLTEK
-787 PVPGNRDNDGATAKL
+787 PSNYDNTEAIGKL
-802 AMAIGQNAAAKAERS
+802 SMAIGQGVIAREERS
-817 VAIGNYTTVNG
+817 VAIGNKASAHGIGSMAIGTFY
-828 EGSIGLG
+828 EGSA
-835 TYYKGSPELDDGV
+835 ELDDGV
-848 TRESETTVTKPS
+848 ARSSATNATVASQPY
-860 KNVKYGIAIGA
+860 KYGLAIGA
-871 GTTTDGNNSIAIGSL
+871 GANSEGNNSLAIGSL
-886 AATSDKDPGANV
+886 AAASNQDIQKGNV
-898 DRAIAIGYNAVSSAE
+898 DRAIAIGYRATSSAQ

-920 RAVANSAKGN
+920 RAVSNSLTAN
-930 AFGSQALSAA
+930 AFGSEAFSGAVSA
-940 ESSTAVGTESKAEG
+940 
-954 INAYALG
+954 NAIG
-961 TKSHAKGLNSIAFG
+961 TKANATGENSIAFG
-975 THQVVNGQNSG
+975 THQNVTGANSG
-986 SIGYAGELGSTN
+986 SIGYAGLIGDKI
-998 ATVINGEGTYSLG
+998 ATVISGTGTYSLG

-1044 FIGAIEEKAHVP
+1044 LIGAIEEKVHQP

-1093 VYGHGNAIAQLPDPD
+1093 IYGHSNTIAKLTDPD

-1120 IGANNTLNTKGENYF
+1120 IGANNILNTKGANYF

-1151 GAASA
+1151 GADSA
-1156 YTTGNSTSGMNVY
+1156 YTTGDSTSAMNAY
-1169 ADMAN
+1169 NDMAG

-1179 GYTFAGSKP
+1179 GYTFAGSQP
-1188 VGVVTVGDVGK
+1188 VGVVTVGAVGK

-1243 DGKPNG
+1243 DGKPG
-1249 DTNVVSRSSNQAIDI
+1249 TDVKVISRSSNQAIDI
-1264 TGGETDTNKLT
+1264 TGGETDETKLT
-1275 AKTDKNIGVIVT
+1275 TKADKNIGVIVT

-1294 RLAKILSNLTE
+1294 RLAKTLSNLTE
-1305 ATFGSGNDKTTIN
+1305 ATFGTGNDKTTIN

-1324 VNNAKPNVSLT
+1324 VNNGKDNVSLT
-1335 DTGLDNGGN
+1335 DTGLNNGNN
-1344 KIVNV
+1344 KIINV
-1349 AEGTANTDAV
+1349 KAGEADTDAV
-1359 NVSQLN
+1359 NVKQL
-1365 KLKAAGFGLTGED
+1365 KDLKADGFGLTGED
-1378 NETIRKPLGESI
+1378 GQTVQQELGTAI
-1390 KVTGDNNVNTKI
+1390 KVTGDDNVKTKVVTENGAKK
-1402 LKEGNN
+1402 LEV
-1408 ATGLEVSLANN
+1408 GLENQ
-1419 IKLGQGTETAIG
+1419 ITLGGAAKNG
-1431 EAGKLTLTD
+1431 NPAADSKLTL
-1440 DKGKDRA
+1440 KNQA
-1447 VLNGTDGSLTLT
+1447 GTDKVVLDGANGSVGLT
-1459 GNASPA
+1459 GADGAQATITVKNGSPA
-1465 GTAPA
+1465 VDGTA
-1470 TDAPSAKIK
+1470 
-1479 VAKGKADLSST
+1479 
-1490 PDEAPNTA
+1490 NTTK
-1498 PSNKTRITYEIPGA
+1498 PRITYS
-1512 AGTNPTVEELAT
+1512 NEEVAT

-1534 AGDVHDAKLNTRVDV
+1534 DGTVHNAKLNTQVDV
-1549 KGKATNTTWDNF
+1549 KGKATNITWSKF
-1561 DAGHN
+1561 DEGHN
-1566 IMTQIN
+1566 IMTQIQ

-1595 AGNPKDGAVI
+1595 TNTSKDSTVI

-1611 ISDGNKTVKLTDKVF
+1611 ITAGDKTVKLTDSVL
-1626 DNGGNQIKNVA
+1626 DNGGNQIKNIA
-1637 SGLTKDDGTAT
+1637 SGLTKDDGSAT
-1648 DLANAVG
+1648 TSLAEAVK
-1655 TNGVNVNDL
+1655 TNGVNVGDL
-1664 KNVVNGNDGQGAPNT
+1664 KTAIDNITAGNNPNGSNNPL
-1679 TGGFGLKDKAG
+1679 GGFGLKDKQG
-1690 QIFKQNLGETAQ
+1690 NTFKQNLGDTAAV
-1702 ITGDSNVNTKV
+1702 IGDANVNTKV
-1713 VDGQNGG
+1713 VDFTDPTTNKAG

-1730 LTLGKGPDATPNSTG
+1730 LTLGKGPDANVPNSTG

-1757 TDRVIVDGSEGAIS
+1757 ADRVVVDGGEGAIS
-1771 LTGQAQAGGTA
+1771 LTGQSATQGGAA
-1782 PTAKIKVAEGKP
+1782 PTAKIKVAEGNP
-1794 DLEQTSNDPANPN
+1794 DLANTADDPNTPN
-1807 QNKKTRITYDIT
+1807 TNKKTRITYDIA
-1819 GPNGTTTE
+1819 GPNGTTVTE
-1827 ELATLN
+1827 QLATLN

-1839 ANDGVVH
+1839 ANDGAVH

-1856 KGAEANKN
+1856 KGAATNTT

-1876 QIQGN
+1876 QISGN

-1901 PTNKDATVINKD
+1901 PADGTKDGAVINKD
-1913 GVTITNN
+1913 GLTITNA
-1920 DKSVS
+1920 DTTVK
-1925 LTENGLNN
+1925 LTENGLDN
-1933 GGNQIVNVDSG
+1933 GNKQIVNVDSG
-1944 LKKAD
+1944 LKGKD
-1949 GSTVALKDAEG
+1949 GNAVALKDAAG
-1960 TVLTNGVNVGDLKNA
+1960 DVLNNAVNVGDLKNA
-1975 IKDVTSAT
+1975 ITDITSADK
-1983 NGGFGLK
+1983 GGFGLK

-1995 EFKQDLGTTA
+1995 EFKQDLGTAA

-2022 GKKALEISLAN
+2022 GKKALEVSLAN
-2033 EITLGKAG
+2033 EISLGKAG
-2041 KDGVDGKVG
+2041 QDGVDGKVG
-2050 VTGKDGA
+2050 VNGKDGA
-2057 GVVLNGKDGSIGL
+2057 SVVLNGKDGSIGL
-2070 TGPKG
+2070 TGPGGKDG
-2075 ADGKS
+2075 SDGKS
-2080 ASADMSVKDGK
+2080 ATISVKEGK
-2091 PGVDGKADETK
+2091 PGVDGKDGDTK
-2102 TRIVYTPKDKD
+2102 TRIVYETKDKN
-2113 GNPIVDATTGNP
+2113 GQP
-2125 VVEEVATL
+2125 VTEEVATL

-2170 KVSSGNL
+2170 KVSSSNL
-2177 GVKTNATGTGLEIV
+2177 GVKTNAAGTGLEIV

-2202 LNGKDGD
+2202 LNGKDGED
-2209 NAAIKFA
+2209 AAIKFA

-2223 SIAAATDNEGNTTG
+2223 SIAAKQDADGNTTG
-2237 LAIKNKDGNPG
+2237 LTIKKQDGSNG
-2248 VTFNNDGR
+2248 VTFENDGR
-2256 ITNVTAGVD
+2256 ITNVVAGKD
-2265 DKDAVNVSQLKEG
+2265 DTDAVNVSQLKEG

-2424 SKTNTAD
+2424 SKTVDND
-2431 SHNVTF
+2431 KHNVTF

-2486 KDAVAISGKDG
+2486 KDAVSISGKDG

>member
-17 IAVSELTTSK
+17 IAVSELATSK
-27 GKVKSYSVLPSHQQ
+27 GKVKSFSAISSNPQPELNS
-41 AQVST
+41 
-46 SIPTSFKLSAIAVLS
+46 SIPATFKLSAIALVSILAFAPSQVL
-61 LLTFS
+61 
-66 PASVMAQDVTA
+66 AQDVNAT
-77 DNLTVNGA
+77 NLTVSGT
-85 STFTGTATFNNTT
+85 STFTGAATFNNTATFNNM
-98 TFNNIVTVGNIVTTT
+98 VTAGNVTATT
-113 LTVGGKDV
+113 LTVGGKNV
-121 AIKDDISTL
+121 ATKDDVTTL
-130 TSTINQKADQ
+130 TT
-140 ATVTN
+140 
-145 LTNTVN
+145 TVN
-151 QKADQSTVT
+151 QKAAQSEVD
-160 NLTNIVNQKADQN
+160 NLKNTKAD
-173 TVTNLTNTVNQKANK
+173 K
-188 SDVDSLKETK
+188 SDVDNLKNIK
-198 ADKTAVT
+198 ADK
-205 SELAKKADKT
+205 SEVNELKNSKADKSELT
-215 AFDKLSTLVSSLGM
+215 KLSNLVTSLGVP
-229 EEGKEY
+229 EGTTTY
-235 SGIKYFRAKSTLAD
+235 TGIKYFRVKSTLDDAVAD
-249 AEASGENTIA
+249 GQDSVA
-259 IGPKAVSSKDDALA
+259 IGPKAKTEGVDAVAL
-273 VGHFAIANAEKSVAV
+273 GHDSTANAKESIAIGKKS
-288 GNSTYAVKTANKG
+288 YAVKTANKG
-301 VAIGND
+301 IAIGEH

-315 SDVVYD
+315 GDVVYD
-321 GSSSYVIGAGD
+321 GASSYVLGPKD
-332 GESSVAIGDTA
+332 GESSVAIGDKA
-343 ISRGKASIA
+343 VSRGEASIA

-358 TSNKDLKKQIASN
+358 TSNKDAKSQIAKN
-371 NIAIGT
+371 NIALGT
-377 SAQAIASDNS
+377 NAQAIASDNS

-392 KARTNKDSDSS
+392 AARTNKDSDSS

-411 TKAAHSLAMGTTS
+411 TKAAHSLAVGTTS
-424 KALAEAALALGKIA
+424 KALAEAALALGKLA
-438 EAKGTNSIAMGNT
+438 EAKGTSSVAMGNT
-451 SKATGDNSVSIGS
+451 SKADGSNSVAVG
-464 NSQTLQGNTVA
+464 NTSQTLQSNTIA
-475 IGSSAMALPDRTISI
+475 IGSSAIANPERTISI

-499 ADTTGTKHSQI
+499 ADATGTKHSQI

-525 IGIGAHSGKNVVG
+525 IGIGAHAGTNVVG

-543 LGSYAGTNLKNSEET
+543 LGTYAGTNLKNSEET

-569 NKYDVLTAVQKSTVV
+569 NKYDQLTAVQKSTVV

-604 GLDAVAIGITSKAEG
+604 GLDAVAVGITSKAEG

-645 AKQGSGY
+645 AKEGSGY

-665 HQDGAT
+665 HQDGAA

-710 QFNALNHSP
+710 QFNALSHAP
-719 TASEIKYDTL
+719 TTSEIKYDTV
-729 KPDAASGAENKIT
+729 PPSPTTGAENKIT
-742 LKPKTRISNVAPAE
+742 LKAKTRISNVAPAE

-761 VNLGQVNQIVNKN
+761 VNLGQVNQIVTNN
-774 KAHYFSVNDAGVD
+774 KAHYFSVNDTGVN

-817 VAIGNYTTVNG
+817 VAIGNNTTVNG

-835 TYYKGSPELDDGV
+835 TYYKGSAELDDGV
-848 TRESETTVTKPS
+848 PRESETTVTKPS

-886 AATSDKDPGANV
+886 AATSDKNPGANV

-920 RAVANSAKGN
+920 RAVANSVKGN
-930 AFGSQALSAA
+930 AFGSQALSGA
-940 ESSTAVGTESKAEG
+940 ESSTAIGTESKSEG
-954 INAYALG
+954 QNAYALG

-975 THQVVNGQNSG
+975 TNQVVSGQNSG
-986 SIGYAGELGSTN
+986 SIGYAGELGN
-998 ATVINGEGTYSLG
+998 AKATVINGEGTYSLG

-1044 FIGAIEEKAHVP
+1044 TIGAIEEKPHVP

-1062 PANDLK
+1062 PVNDLK

-1093 VYGHGNAIAQLPDPD
+1093 VYGHGNNIAQLPDPD
-1108 STEEFTLTNSSV
+1108 STEEFTLTDSSV
-1120 IGANNTLNTKGENYF
+1120 IGANNTLNTKGKNYF

-1151 GAASA
+1151 GADSA
-1156 YTTGNSTSGMNVY
+1156 YTTGNSTSSMNSY

-1179 GYTFAGSKP
+1179 GYTFAGSQP
-1188 VGVVTVGDVGK
+1188 VGVVTVGAVGK
-1199 ERRVQNVAAGLVTE
+1199 ERRVQNVASGLVTE
-1213 TSTDA
+1213 ASTDA

-1232 FAGDNSTLTNQ
+1232 FAGDNSTLSNPN
-1243 DGKPNG
+1243 GKPG
-1249 DTNVVSRSSNQAIDI
+1249 TDVTVISRSSNQGMKVV
-1264 TGGETDTNKLT
+1264 GGENDGNKLT
-1275 AKTDKNIGVIVT
+1275 TIADKNIGVIANGDHTLEV
-1287 DDNSMEI
+1287 
-1294 RLAKILSNLTE
+1294 RLAKTLSNLKD
-1305 ATFGSGNDKTTIN
+1305 ATFGTGTDKTTIN
-1318 KDGVTI
+1318 KDGMTI
-1324 VNNAKPNVSLT
+1324 TNGANTVSLT
-1335 DTGLDNGGN
+1335 EGGLNNGGN
-1344 KIVNV
+1344 KITNV
-1349 AEGTANTDAV
+1349 AAGQNETDAV
-1359 NVSQLN
+1359 NVKQLN
-1365 KLKAAGFGLTGED
+1365 DLKAEGFGLTGED
-1378 NETIRKPLGESI
+1378 GQTVKQALGTAI
-1390 KVTGDNNVNTKI
+1390 KVTGDDNVKTKI
-1402 LKEGNN
+1402 VTDADGSKKLEI
-1408 ATGLEVSLANN
+1408 GLENQVT
-1419 IKLGQGTETAIG
+1419 LGG
-1431 EAGKLTLTD
+1431 EAKNGNPAADGKLTLKNQAGTD
-1440 DKGKDRA
+1440 KV
-1447 VLNGTDGSLTLT
+1447 VLDGANGTVGLT
-1459 GNASPA
+1459 GADGANAA
-1465 GTAPA
+1465 ITV
-1470 TDAPSAKIK
+1470 K
-1479 VAKGKADLSST
+1479 KGRPTLDNAAET
-1490 PDEAPNTA
+1490 P
-1498 PSNKTRITYEIPGA
+1498 RISYG
-1512 AGTNPTVEELAT
+1512 NEEVAT

-1534 AGDVHDAKLNTRVDV
+1534 DGTVHNAKLNTQVDV
-1549 KGKATNTTWDNF
+1549 KGATANTVWDNF
-1561 DAGHN
+1561 DKGQN

-1595 AGNPKDGAVI
+1595 ASNPKDSTVI
-1605 DKDGLT
+1605 NKDGLT
-1611 ISDGNKTVKLTDKVF
+1611 ITQGDNTVSLTDDGLDNGNK
-1626 DNGGNQIKNVA
+1626 QIKNVA
-1637 SGLTKDDGTAT
+1637 SGLTTTNGTAT
-1648 DLANAVG
+1648 TSLDDAVQ
-1655 TNGVNVNDL
+1655 TNGVNVGDL
-1664 KNVVNGNDGQGAPNT
+1664 KTAINNITNGTNPL
-1679 TGGFGLKDKAG
+1679 GGFGLKDKAG

-1730 LTLGKGPDATPNSTG
+1730 LTLGKGPEANVPNANG
-1745 EAGKVTLKDDKG
+1745 EAGKITLKDDKG
-1757 TDRVIVDGSEGAIS
+1757 TDRVVVDGSEGAIS
-1771 LTGQAQAGGTA
+1771 LTGQPATQGAAA
-1782 PTAKIKVAEGKP
+1782 PTAKIKVAEGNP
-1794 DLEQTSNDPANPN
+1794 DLENTSDDPANPN
-1807 QNKKTRITYDIT
+1807 QNKKTRITYDIA
-1819 GPNGTTTE
+1819 GPNGTTVTE
-1827 ELATLN
+1827 QLATLN

-1839 ANDGVVH
+1839 ANTGDVH
-1846 NAKLNTRVDV
+1846 DAKLNTRVDV
-1856 KGAEANKN
+1856 KGKAENTN

-1876 QIQGN
+1876 QISGN

-1901 PTNKDATVINKD
+1901 PADGSKDGAVINKD
-1913 GVTITNN
+1913 GLTITNG
-1920 DKSVS
+1920 DTTVK
-1925 LTENGLNN
+1925 LTENGLDN
-1933 GGNQIVNVDSG
+1933 GNKQIVNVDSG
-1944 LKKAD
+1944 LKGKD
-1949 GSTVALKDAEG
+1949 GNPVELKNATGD
-1960 TVLTNGVNVGDLKNA
+1960 VLNNGVNVGDLKNA
-1975 IKDVTSAT
+1975 ITDITSADK
-1983 NGGFGLK
+1983 GGFGLK

-1995 EFKQDLGTTA
+1995 EFKQDLGTAA

-2022 GKKALEISLAN
+2022 GKKALEVSLAN
-2033 EITLGKAG
+2033 EISLGKAG
-2041 KDGVDGKVG
+2041 QDGVDGKVG
-2050 VTGKDGA
+2050 VNGKDGA
-2057 GVVLNGKDGSIGL
+2057 SVVLNGKDGSIGL

-2080 ASADMSVKDGK
+2080 VSADMKVQEGK
-2091 PGVDGKADETK
+2091 PGVDGKAGETK

-2113 GNPIVDATTGNP
+2113 GNPIVDATGKP

-2161 DATTVADNT
+2161 DAATVADNA
-2170 KVSSGNL
+2170 KVSSSNL
-2177 GVKTNATGTGLEIV
+2177 GVKTNAEGTGLEIV
-2191 MKERPEFSGLV
+2191 MKERPTFSGLV
-2202 LNGKDGD
+2202 VNGKDGED
-2209 NAAIKFA
+2209 AAVKFA

-2223 SIAAATDNEGNTTG
+2223 SIAAVTDNDGNATG
-2237 LAIKNKDGNPG
+2237 LTIKDKDGNPG

-2265 DKDAVNVSQLKEG
+2265 DKDAVNVSQLKDG

-2283 TKVEAGKNMTVTST
+2283 TKVEAGKNMEVTPKT
-2297 VNADGSTTYNVATKD
+2297 NPDGSTTYTVATKD
-2312 NVDFTSVTT
+2312 DVNFTTVTT

-2340 NTGLK
+2340 NEGLK
-2345 AGDISVTTDGIN
+2345 AGDVTVTTAGIN

-2382 QLHAVKETAEAGWHL
+2382 QLHSVKETAEAGWHL
-2397 TANGKDSSNVKP
+2397 TANGADSSNVKP

-2437 GLADSINVKDSVVVG
+2437 GLADNINVKDSVVVG

-2533 DGNSKTRIVYKKP
+2533 DGNSKTRIVYTKP
-2546 DGTEEQVAT
+2546 NGEEEQVAT

-2591 AGDTIRVKLKDNIDV
+2591 AGDTIRVRLKDNIDV
-2606 KGVTVREKFTV
+2606 KGINVTENLTV
-2617 EKGAAINM
+2617 KEGAKINM
-2625 GNNVINGVADGEVSA
+2625 GNNVIDGVADGEVSA

-2657 VNNNTTA
+2657 VNNQATA

-2678 LRAGVAGATAVAFLQ
+2678 LRAGIAGATAVAFLQ

-2698 GKSLVSLGVGH
+2698 GKSIVSLGVGS
-2709 YKSESAVAVGY
+2709 YRSESAIAVGY

-2733 GGGVNSRGDVNLGG
+2733 GGGMNSRGDVNFGG

>member
-1 MNKVYR
+1 M
-7 VIWSHVTNTF
+7 
-17 IAVSELTTSK
+17 
-27 GKVKSYSVLPSHQQ
+27 
-41 AQVST
+41 
-46 SIPTSFKLSAIAVLS
+46 
-61 LLTFS
+61 
-66 PASVMAQDVTA
+66 
-77 DNLTVNGA
+77 
-85 STFTGTATFNNTT
+85 
-98 TFNNIVTVGNIVTTT
+98 
-113 LTVGGKDV
+113 
-121 AIKDDISTL
+121 
-130 TSTINQKADQ
+130 
-140 ATVTN
+140 
-145 LTNTVN
+145 
-151 QKADQSTVT
+151 
-160 NLTNIVNQKADQN
+160 
-173 TVTNLTNTVNQKANK
+173 
-188 SDVDSLKETK
+188 
-198 ADKTAVT
+198 
-205 SELAKKADKT
+205 
-215 AFDKLSTLVSSLGM
+215 
-229 EEGKEY
+229 
-235 SGIKYFRAKSTLAD
+235 
-249 AEASGENTIA
+249 
-259 IGPKAVSSKDDALA
+259 
-273 VGHFAIANAEKSVAV
+273 
-288 GNSTYAVKTANKG
+288 
-301 VAIGND
+301 
-307 ARVGSKQD
+307 
-315 SDVVYD
+315 
-321 GSSSYVIGAGD
+321 
-332 GESSVAIGDTA
+332 
-343 ISRGKASIA
+343 
-352 IGKNAI
+352 
-358 TSNKDLKKQIASN
+358 
-371 NIAIGT
+371 
-377 SAQAIASDNS
+377 
-387 IALGN
+387 
-392 KARTNKDSDSS
+392 
-403 IAIGDSAE
+403 
-411 TKAAHSLAMGTTS
+411 
-424 KALAEAALALGKIA
+424 
-438 EAKGTNSIAMGNT
+438 
-451 SKATGDNSVSIGS
+451 
-464 NSQTLQGNTVA
+464 
-475 IGSSAMALPDRTISI
+475 
-490 GLNAGKGQE
+490 
-499 ADTTGTKHSQI
+499 
-510 NIGENSGEGV
+510 
-520 IGQLN
+520 
-525 IGIGAHSGKNVVG
+525 
-538 KHNIA
+538 
-543 LGSYAGTNLKNSEET
+543 
-558 SGANVS
+558 
-564 IGHEA
+564 
-569 NKYDVLTAVQKSTVV
+569 TAVQKSTVV

-604 GLDAVAIGITSKAEG
+604 GLDAVAVGITSKAEG

-645 AKQGSGY
+645 AKEGSGY

-665 HQDGAT
+665 HQDGAA

-710 QFNALNHSP
+710 QFNALSHAP
-719 TASEIKYDTL
+719 TTSEIKYDTVS
-729 KPDAASGAENKIT
+729 PSPTTGAENKIT
-742 LKPKTRISNVAPAE
+742 LKAKTRISNVAPAE

-761 VNLGQVNQIVNKN
+761 VNLGQVNQIVTNN
-774 KAHYFSVNDAGVD
+774 KAHYFSVNDTGVN

-817 VAIGNYTTVNG
+817 VAIGNNTTVNG

-835 TYYKGSPELDDGV
+835 TYYKGSAELDDGV
-848 TRESETTVTKPS
+848 PRESETTVTKPS

-886 AATSDKDPGANV
+886 AATSDKNPGANV

-920 RAVANSAKGN
+920 RAVANSVKGN
-930 AFGSQALSAA
+930 AFGSQALSGA
-940 ESSTAVGTESKAEG
+940 ESSTAIGTESKSEG
-954 INAYALG
+954 QNAYALG

-975 THQVVNGQNSG
+975 TNQVVSGQNSG
-986 SIGYAGELGSTN
+986 SIGYAGELGN
-998 ATVINGEGTYSLG
+998 AKATVINGEGTYSLG

-1044 FIGAIEEKAHVP
+1044 TIGAIEEKPHVP

-1062 PANDLK
+1062 PVNDLK

-1093 VYGHGNAIAQLPDPD
+1093 VYGHGNNIAQLPDPD
-1108 STEEFTLTNSSV
+1108 STEEFTLTDSSV
-1120 IGANNTLNTKGENYF
+1120 IGANNTLNTKGKNYF

-1151 GAASA
+1151 GADSA
-1156 YTTGNSTSGMNVY
+1156 YTTGNSTSSMNSY

-1179 GYTFAGSKP
+1179 GYTFAGSQP
-1188 VGVVTVGDVGK
+1188 VGVVTVGAVGK
-1199 ERRVQNVAAGLVTE
+1199 ERRVQNVASGLVTE
-1213 TSTDA
+1213 ASTDA

-1232 FAGDNSTLTNQ
+1232 FAGDNSTLSNPN
-1243 DGKPNG
+1243 GKPG
-1249 DTNVVSRSSNQAIDI
+1249 TDVTVISRSSNQGMKVV
-1264 TGGETDTNKLT
+1264 GGENDGNKLT
-1275 AKTDKNIGVIVT
+1275 TIADKNIGVIANGDHTLEV
-1287 DDNSMEI
+1287 
-1294 RLAKILSNLTE
+1294 RLAKTLSNLKD
-1305 ATFGSGNDKTTIN
+1305 ATFGTGTDKTTIN
-1318 KDGVTI
+1318 KDGMTI
-1324 VNNAKPNVSLT
+1324 TNGANTVSLT
-1335 DTGLDNGGN
+1335 EGGLNNGGN
-1344 KIVNV
+1344 KITNV
-1349 AEGTANTDAV
+1349 AAGQNETDAV
-1359 NVSQLN
+1359 NVKQLN
-1365 KLKAAGFGLTGED
+1365 DLKAEGFGLTGED
-1378 NETIRKPLGESI
+1378 GQTVKQALGTAI
-1390 KVTGDNNVNTKI
+1390 KVTGDDNVKTKI
-1402 LKEGNN
+1402 VTDADGSKKLEI
-1408 ATGLEVSLANN
+1408 GLENQVT
-1419 IKLGQGTETAIG
+1419 LGG
-1431 EAGKLTLTD
+1431 EAKNGNPAADGKLTL
-1440 DKGKDRA
+1440 KNQA
-1447 VLNGTDGSLTLT
+1447 GTDKVVLDGANGSVGLT
-1459 GNASPA
+1459 GADGAQATITVKNGSPA
-1465 GTAPA
+1465 VDGTA
-1470 TDAPSAKIK
+1470 
-1479 VAKGKADLSST
+1479 
-1490 PDEAPNTA
+1490 NTTK
-1498 PSNKTRITYEIPGA
+1498 PRIAYG
-1512 AGTNPTVEELAT
+1512 NEEVAT

-1534 AGDVHDAKLNTRVDV
+1534 AGDVHNAKLNTQVDV
-1549 KGKATNTTWDNF
+1549 KGATANTVWDNF
-1561 DAGHN
+1561 DKGQN
-1566 IMTQIN
+1566 IMTRVE

-1595 AGNPKDGAVI
+1595 ASNPKDSTVI
-1605 DKDGLT
+1605 NKDGLT
-1611 ISDGNKTVKLTDKVF
+1611 ITQGDNTVSLTDDGLDNGNK
-1626 DNGGNQIKNVA
+1626 QIKNVA
-1637 SGLTKDDGTAT
+1637 SGLTTTNGTAT
-1648 DLANAVG
+1648 TSLDDAVQ
-1655 TNGVNVNDL
+1655 TNGVNVGDL
-1664 KNVVNGNDGQGAPNT
+1664 KTAINNITNGTNPL
-1679 TGGFGLKDKAG
+1679 GGFGLKDKAG
-1690 QIFKQNLGETAQ
+1690 NTFKQNLGETAQ

-1730 LTLGKGPDATPNSTG
+1730 LTLGKGPEANVPNANG
-1745 EAGKVTLKDDKG
+1745 EAGKITLKDDKG
-1757 TDRVIVDGSEGAIS
+1757 TDRVVVDGSEGAIS
-1771 LTGQAQAGGTA
+1771 LTGQPVTQGGTA
-1782 PTAKIKVAEGKP
+1782 PTAKIKVAEGNSG
-1794 DLEQTSNDPANPN
+1794 LVETSDDPANPN
-1807 QNKKTRITYDIT
+1807 QNKKTRITYDIA
-1819 GPNGTTTE
+1819 GPNGTTVTE
-1827 ELATLN
+1827 QLATLN

-1839 ANDGVVH
+1839 ANDGAVH

-1856 KGAEANKN
+1856 KGKADNTN
-1864 WANFDAGQNIMT
+1864 WAKFDEGQNIMT
-1876 QIQGN
+1876 QISGN

-1901 PTNKDATVINKD
+1901 PADGSKDGAVINKD
-1913 GVTITNN
+1913 GLTITNG
-1920 DKSVS
+1920 DTTVK
-1925 LTENGLNN
+1925 LTENGLDN
-1933 GGNQIVNVDSG
+1933 GNKQIVNVDSG
-1944 LKKAD
+1944 LKGKD
-1949 GSTVALKDAEG
+1949 GNPVELKNATGD
-1960 TVLTNGVNVGDLKNA
+1960 VLNNGVNVGDLKNA
-1975 IKDVTSAT
+1975 ITDITSADK
-1983 NGGFGLK
+1983 GGFGLK

-1995 EFKQDLGTTA
+1995 EFKQDLGTAA

-2022 GKKALEISLAN
+2022 GKKALEVSLAN
-2033 EITLGKAG
+2033 EISLGKAG
-2041 KDGVDGKVG
+2041 QDGVDGKVG
-2050 VTGKDGA
+2050 VNGKDGA
-2057 GVVLNGKDGSIGL
+2057 SVVLNGKDGSIGL

-2080 ASADMSVKDGK
+2080 VSADMKVQEGK
-2091 PGVDGKADETK
+2091 PGVDGKAGETK

-2113 GNPIVDATTGNP
+2113 GNPVLDDAGKP

-2161 DATTVADNT
+2161 DAATVADNA
-2170 KVSSGNL
+2170 KVSSSNL
-2177 GVKTNATGTGLEIV
+2177 GVKTNAEGTGLEIV
-2191 MKERPEFSGLV
+2191 MKERPTFSGLV
-2202 LNGKDGD
+2202 VNGKDGED
-2209 NAAIKFA
+2209 AAVKFA

-2223 SIAAATDNEGNTTG
+2223 SIAAVTDNDGNATG
-2237 LAIKNKDGNPG
+2237 LTIKDKDGNPG

-2283 TKVEAGKNMTVTST
+2283 TKVEAGKNMTVTPT
-2297 VNADGSTTYNVATKD
+2297 VNQDGSTTYTVATND

-2340 NTGLK
+2340 NEGLK
-2345 AGDISVTTDGIN
+2345 AGDVTVTTAGIN

-2370 ISPTSKDAVNGS
+2370 ISPNSTDAVNGS
-2382 QLHAVKETAEAGWHL
+2382 QLNAVKETAEAGWHL
-2397 TANGKDSSNVKP
+2397 TANGADSSNVKP

-2437 GLADSINVKDSVVVG
+2437 GLADNINVKDSVVVG

-2533 DGNSKTRIVYKKP
+2533 DGNSKTRIVYTKP
-2546 DGTEEQVAT
+2546 NGEEEQVAT

-2591 AGDTIRVKLKDNIDV
+2591 AGDTIRVRLKDNIDV
-2606 KGVTVREKFTV
+2606 KGINVTENLTV
-2617 EKGAAINM
+2617 KEGAKINM
-2625 GNNVINGVADGEVSA
+2625 GNNVIDGVADGEVSA

-2657 VNNNTTA
+2657 VNNQATA

-2678 LRAGVAGATAVAFLQ
+2678 LRAGIAGATAVAFLQ

-2698 GKSLVSLGVGH
+2698 GKSIVSLGVGS
-2709 YKSESAVAVGY
+2709 YRSESAIAVGY

-2733 GGGVNSRGDVNLGG
+2733 GGGMNSRGDVNFGG

>member
-1 MNKVYR
+1 ME
-7 VIWSHVTNTF
+7 H
-17 IAVSELTTSK
+17 
-27 GKVKSYSVLPSHQQ
+27 
-41 AQVST
+41 
-46 SIPTSFKLSAIAVLS
+46 
-61 LLTFS
+61 LLLL
-66 PASVMAQDVTA
+66 VRLRI
-77 DNLTVNGA
+77 NN
-85 STFTGTATFNNTT
+85 TATFNNM
-98 TFNNIVTVGNIVTTT
+98 VTAGNVTATT
-113 LTVGGKDV
+113 LTVGGKNV
-121 AIKDDISTL
+121 ATKDDVTTL
-130 TSTINQKADQ
+130 TT
-140 ATVTN
+140 
-145 LTNTVN
+145 TVN
-151 QKADQSTVT
+151 QKAAQSEVD
-160 NLTNIVNQKADQN
+160 NLKNTKAD
-173 TVTNLTNTVNQKANK
+173 K
-188 SDVDSLKETK
+188 SDVDNLKNTKAAQSEVDNLKNTK
-198 ADKTAVT
+198 ADKSDVDN
-205 SELAKKADKT
+205 LKNIKADKSEVNELKNSKADKSELT
-215 AFDKLSTLVSSLGM
+215 KLSNLVTSLGVP
-229 EEGKEY
+229 EGTTTY
-235 SGIKYFRAKSTLAD
+235 TGIKYFRVKSTLDDAVAD
-249 AEASGENTIA
+249 GQDSVA
-259 IGPKAVSSKDDALA
+259 IGPKAKTEGVDAVAL
-273 VGHFAIANAEKSVAV
+273 GHDSTANATESIAIGKKA
-288 GNSTYAVKTANKG
+288 YAVKTANKG
-301 VAIGND
+301 IAIGEH

-315 SDVVYD
+315 GDVVYD
-321 GSSSYVIGAGD
+321 GASSYVLGPKD
-332 GESSVAIGDTA
+332 GESSVAIGDKA
-343 ISRGKASIA
+343 VSRGEASIA

-358 TSNKDLKKQIASN
+358 TSNKDAKSQIAKN
-371 NIAIGT
+371 NIALGT
-377 SAQAIASDNS
+377 NAQAIASDNS

-392 KARTNKDSDSS
+392 AARTNKDSDSS

-411 TKAAHSLAMGTTS
+411 TKAAHSLAVGTTS
-424 KALAEAALALGKIA
+424 KALAEAALALGKLA
-438 EAKGTNSIAMGNT
+438 EAKGTSSVAMGNT
-451 SKATGDNSVSIGS
+451 SKADGSNSVAVG
-464 NSQTLQGNTVA
+464 NTSQTLQSNTIA
-475 IGSSAMALPDRTISI
+475 IGSSAIANPERTISI

-499 ADTTGTKHSQI
+499 ADATGTKHSQI

-525 IGIGAHSGKNVVG
+525 IGIGAHAGTNVVG

-543 LGSYAGTNLKNSEET
+543 LGTYAGTNLKNSEET

-569 NKYDVLTAVQKSTVV
+569 NKYDQLTAVQKSTVV

-604 GLDAVAIGITSKAEG
+604 GLDAVAVGITSKAEG

-645 AKQGSGY
+645 AKEGSGY

-665 HQDGAT
+665 HQDGAA

-710 QFNALNHSP
+710 QFNALSHAP
-719 TASEIKYDTL
+719 TASEIKYDTV
-729 KPDAASGAENKIT
+729 PPSPTTGAENKIT
-742 LKPKTRISNVAPAE
+742 LKAKTRISNVAPAE

-761 VNLGQVNQIVNKN
+761 VNLGQVNHIVTKN
-774 KAHYFSVNDAGVD
+774 KAHYFSVNDTGIN
-787 PVPGNRDNDGATAKL
+787 PVPGNHDNDGATAKL

-817 VAIGNYTTVNG
+817 VAIGNNTTVNG

-835 TYYKGSPELDDGV
+835 TYYKGSAELDDGV
-848 TRESETTVTKPS
+848 PRESETTVTKPS

-886 AATSDKDPGANV
+886 AATSDKNPGANV

-920 RAVANSAKGN
+920 RAVANSVKGN
-930 AFGSQALSAA
+930 AFGSQALSGA
-940 ESSTAVGTESKAEG
+940 ESSTAIGTESKSEG
-954 INAYALG
+954 QNAYALG

-975 THQVVNGQNSG
+975 TNQVVSGQNSG
-986 SIGYAGELGSTN
+986 SIGYAGELGN
-998 ATVINGEGTYSLG
+998 AKATVINGEGTYSLG

-1044 FIGAIEEKAHVP
+1044 TIGAIEEKPHVP

-1062 PANDLK
+1062 PVNDLK

-1093 VYGHGNAIAQLPDPD
+1093 VYGHGNNIAQLPDPD
-1108 STEEFTLTNSSV
+1108 STEEFTLTDSSV
-1120 IGANNTLNTKGENYF
+1120 IGANNTLNTKGKNYF

-1151 GAASA
+1151 GADSA
-1156 YTTGNSTSGMNVY
+1156 YTTGNSTSSMNSY

-1179 GYTFAGSKP
+1179 GYTFAGSQP
-1188 VGVVTVGDVGK
+1188 VGVVTVGAVGK
-1199 ERRVQNVAAGLVTE
+1199 ERRVQNVASGLVTE
-1213 TSTDA
+1213 ASTDA

-1232 FAGDNSTLTNQ
+1232 FAGDNSTLSNPN
-1243 DGKPNG
+1243 GKPG
-1249 DTNVVSRSSNQAIDI
+1249 TDVTVISRSSNQGMKVV
-1264 TGGETDTNKLT
+1264 GGENDGNKLT
-1275 AKTDKNIGVIVT
+1275 TIADKNIGVIANGDHTLEV
-1287 DDNSMEI
+1287 
-1294 RLAKILSNLTE
+1294 RLAKTLSNLKD
-1305 ATFGSGNDKTTIN
+1305 ATFGTGTDKTTIN
-1318 KDGVTI
+1318 KDGMTI
-1324 VNNAKPNVSLT
+1324 TNGANTVSLT
-1335 DTGLDNGGN
+1335 EGGLNNGGN
-1344 KIVNV
+1344 KITNV
-1349 AEGTANTDAV
+1349 AAGQNETDAV
-1359 NVSQLN
+1359 NVKQLN
-1365 KLKAAGFGLTGED
+1365 DLKAEGFGLTGED
-1378 NETIRKPLGESI
+1378 GQTVKQALGTAI
-1390 KVTGDNNVNTKI
+1390 KVTGDDNVKTKI
-1402 LKEGNN
+1402 VTDADGSKKLEI
-1408 ATGLEVSLANN
+1408 GLENQVT
-1419 IKLGQGTETAIG
+1419 LGG
-1431 EAGKLTLTD
+1431 EAKNGNPAADGKLTLKNQAGTD
-1440 DKGKDRA
+1440 KV
-1447 VLNGTDGSLTLT
+1447 VLDGANGTVGLT
-1459 GNASPA
+1459 GADGAQAVITVKKGRPTLDNAA
-1465 GTAPA
+1465 E
-1470 TDAPSAKIK
+1470 
-1479 VAKGKADLSST
+1479 T
-1490 PDEAPNTA
+1490 P
-1498 PSNKTRITYEIPGA
+1498 RIAYG
-1512 AGTNPTVEELAT
+1512 NEEVAT

-1534 AGDVHDAKLNTRVDV
+1534 AGDVHNAKLNTQVDV
-1549 KGKATNTTWDNF
+1549 KGATANTVWDNF
-1561 DAGHN
+1561 DKGQN
-1566 IMTQIN
+1566 IMTRVE

-1595 AGNPKDGAVI
+1595 ASNPKDSTVI
-1605 DKDGLT
+1605 NKDGLT
-1611 ISDGNKTVKLTDKVF
+1611 ITQGDNTVSLTDDGLDNGNK
-1626 DNGGNQIKNVA
+1626 QIKNVA
-1637 SGLTKDDGTAT
+1637 SGLTTTNGTAT
-1648 DLANAVG
+1648 TSLDDAVQ
-1655 TNGVNVNDL
+1655 TNGVNVGDL
-1664 KNVVNGNDGQGAPNT
+1664 KTAINNITNGTNPL
-1679 TGGFGLKDKAG
+1679 GGFGLKDKAG
-1690 QIFKQNLGETAQ
+1690 NTFKQNLGETAQ

-1730 LTLGKGPDATPNSTG
+1730 LTLGKGPEANVPNATG
-1745 EAGKVTLKDDKG
+1745 EAGKITLKDDKG
-1757 TDRVIVDGSEGAIS
+1757 TDRVVVDGSEGAIS
-1771 LTGQAQAGGTA
+1771 LTGQPATQGAAA
-1782 PTAKIKVAEGKP
+1782 PTAKIKVAEGNP
-1794 DLEQTSNDPANPN
+1794 DLENTSDDPANPN
-1807 QNKKTRITYDIT
+1807 QNKKTRITYDIA
-1819 GPNGTTTE
+1819 GPNGTTVTE
-1827 ELATLN
+1827 QLATLN

-1839 ANDGVVH
+1839 ANTGDVH
-1846 NAKLNTRVDV
+1846 DAKLNTRVDV
-1856 KGAEANKN
+1856 KGKAENTN

-1876 QIQGN
+1876 QISGN

-1901 PTNKDATVINKD
+1901 PADGSKDGAVINKD
-1913 GVTITNN
+1913 GLTITEG
-1920 DKSVS
+1920 DKTVK
-1925 LTENGLNN
+1925 LTEKGLDN
-1933 GGNQIVNVDSG
+1933 GGNQIINVDSG
-1944 LKKAD
+1944 LKKTD
-1949 GSTVALKDAEG
+1949 GSVVALKDAEG
-1960 TVLTNGVNVGDLKNA
+1960 SVLTNGVNVGDLKNA

-1990 DKEGN
+1990 DKAGA

-2005 QITGDSNINT
+2005 QITGDKNINT
-2015 KVIDTAD
+2015 KVIDVPNSND
-2022 GKKALEISLAN
+2022 KALEISLAN
-2033 EITLGKAG
+2033 DITLGKNGA
-2041 KDGVDGKVG
+2041 DGVDGSLG
-2050 VTGKDGA
+2050 VNGKDGA
-2057 GVVLNGKDGSIGL
+2057 SVVLNGKDGSIGL
-2070 TGPKG
+2070 TGPRG
-2075 ADGKS
+2075 QDGSDGKS
-2080 ASADMSVKDGK
+2080 ATISVKDGK
-2091 PGVDGKADETK
+2091 AGVDGKDGDTK
-2102 TRIVYTPKDKD
+2102 TRIVYETK
-2113 GNPIVDATTGNP
+2113 DATGKP

-2161 DATTVADNT
+2161 DAATVADNA
-2170 KVSSGNL
+2170 KVSSSNL
-2177 GVKTNATGTGLEIV
+2177 GVKTNAEGTGLEIV
-2191 MKERPEFSGLV
+2191 MKERPTFSGLV
-2202 LNGKDGD
+2202 VNGKDGED
-2209 NAAIKFA
+2209 AAVKFA

-2223 SIAAATDNEGNTTG
+2223 SIAAVTDNDGNATG
-2237 LAIKNKDGNPG
+2237 LTIKDKDGNPG

-2256 ITNVTAGVD
+2256 ITNVVAGKD
-2265 DKDAVNVSQLKEG
+2265 DTDAVNVSQLKEG

-2283 TKVEAGKNMTVTST
+2283 TKVEAGKNMEVTPKT
-2297 VNADGSTTYNVATKD
+2297 NPDGSTTYTVATKD
-2312 NVDFTSVTT
+2312 DVNFTTVTT

-2340 NTGLK
+2340 NEGLK
-2345 AGDISVTTDGIN
+2345 AGDVTVTTAGIH

-2382 QLHAVKETAEAGWHL
+2382 QLHSVKETAEAGWHL
-2397 TANGKDSSNVKP
+2397 TANGADSSNVKP

-2431 SHNVTF
+2431 KHNVTF
-2437 GLADSINVKDSVVVG
+2437 GLADNINVKDSVVVG
-2452 PKGADG
+2452 PKGANG

-2533 DGNSKTRIVYKKP
+2533 DGNSKTRIVYTKP
-2546 DGTEEQVAT
+2546 NGEEEQVAT

-2591 AGDTIRVKLKDNIDV
+2591 AGDTIRVRLKDNIDV
-2606 KGVTVREKFTV
+2606 KGINVTENLTV
-2617 EKGAAINM
+2617 KEGAKINM
-2625 GNNVINGVADGEVSA
+2625 GNNVIDGVADGEVSA

-2657 VNNNTTA
+2657 VNNQATA

-2678 LRAGVAGATAVAFLQ
+2678 LRAGIAGATAVAFLQ

-2698 GKSLVSLGVGH
+2698 GKSIVSLGVGS
-2709 YKSESAVAVGY
+2709 YRSESAIAVGY

-2733 GGGVNSRGDVNLGG
+2733 GGGMNSRGDVNFGG

>member
-66 PASVMAQDVTA
+66 PASVMAQDVNA
-77 DNLTVNGA
+77 NNLTVNGT
-85 STFTGTATFNNTT
+85 STFTGAATFNNTATFNNM
-98 TFNNIVTVGNIVTTT
+98 VTVGEVVATT
-113 LTVGGKDV
+113 LTVGGKNV
-121 AIKDDISTL
+121 ATKEEITTL
-130 TSTINQKADQ
+130 TSA
-140 ATVTN
+140 
-145 LTNTVN
+145 
-151 QKADQSTVT
+151 
-160 NLTNIVNQKADQN
+160 VNQKADQN
-173 TVTNLTNTVNQKANK
+173 TVTDLTKTVNQKANQ
-188 SDVDSLKETK
+188 SDVDSLKTVK
-198 ADKTAVT
+198 ADKTELTTGLNLKADKSTVNT
-205 SELAKKADKT
+205 ELAKKANKAD
-215 AFDKLSTLVSSLGM
+215 FEKLSTLVASLGSK
-229 EEGKEY
+229 EGTEY
-235 SGIKYFRAKSTLAD
+235 SGIKYFRVKSTLAD
-249 AEASGENTIA
+249 AEASGENAIA

-273 VGHFAIANAEKSVAV
+273 VGHFAIANAEKSVAM

-307 ARVGSKQD
+307 ARVGSKQEG
-315 SDVVYD
+315 DVVYD
-321 GSSSYVIGAGD
+321 GSSSYVIGDGD
-332 GESSVAIGDTA
+332 GESSVAIGDKA

-352 IGKNAI
+352 IGKDAI

-403 IAIGDSAE
+403 IAIGDLAE
-411 TKAAHSLAMGTTS
+411 TFAENAVALGKAAH
-424 KALAEAALALGKIA
+424 
-438 EAKGTNSIAMGNT
+438 AKGRT
-451 SKATGDNSVSIGS
+451 SVAIGLNAKS
-464 NSQTLQGNTVA
+464 HTESTVA
-475 IGSSAMALPDRTISI
+475 IGTDSEALSSNSIAIGQASKAMPNRTISI

-499 ADTTGTKHSQI
+499 SDKEGTKHSHI
-510 NIGENSGEGV
+510 NIGENAGENV
-520 IGQLN
+520 VGQYN
-525 IGIGAHSGKNVVG
+525 IGIGTEAGKGVVG
-538 KHNIA
+538 KANVA
-543 LGSYAGTNLKNSEET
+543 LGIYAGTNLANSKET
-558 SGANVS
+558 VGDNVS
-564 IGHEA
+564 IGNAA
-569 NKYDVLTAVQKSTVV
+569 NNYKVATAIQRATAIGSQSLTESD
-584 GAQTKA
+584 
-590 ASRSTALGAEATAL
+590 ATAL
-604 GLDAVAIGITSKAEG
+604 GYDTKATGLKSTAVGFSAKAQGEQA
-619 DKSVAIGAN
+619 VAIGAN
-628 STADSNNVALG
+628 AVSDANNVALG
-639 ATSRAV
+639 ANSIARAKELTS
-645 AKQGSGY
+645 Y
-652 LTGKQSSLVVSVG
+652 LTGKKSSLVVSVG
-665 HQDGAT
+665 SQEGNNN
-671 DQHILRRLVNVADG
+671 QHILRRLTNVADG
-685 VDEQDAATVA
+685 ADEQDAVTVA
-695 QLKKVTEKVT
+695 QLKRVSEDVTTK
-705 SDLQA
+705 LQA
-710 QFNALNHSP
+710 QFNNLAHGS
-719 TASEIKYDTL
+719 TTSEIKYDTL
-729 KPDAASGAENKIT
+729 TPDVNSGANHKIT
-742 LKPKTRISNVAPAE
+742 LKEKTRISNVARAING
-756 LDTDA
+756 TDA
-761 VNLGQVNQIVNKN
+761 VNLDQLRETINTEKT
-774 KAHYFSVNDAGVD
+774 HYFSVNDKNLAD
-787 PVPGNRDNDGATAKL
+787 RPSNYDNDGAVGKL
-802 AMAIGQNAAAKAERS
+802 SIAIGQSVIAREERS
-817 VAIGNYTTVNG
+817 VAIGNQASAHGLGSIAIGTLY
-828 EGSIGLG
+828 EGSA
-835 TYYKGSPELDDGV
+835 ELDDGNAQRSA
-848 TRESETTVTKPS
+848 TNAAISNQPY
-860 KNVKYGIAIGA
+860 KYGLAIGA
-871 GTTTDGNNSIAIGSL
+871 GANSEGNNSLAIGSL
-886 AATSDKDPGANV
+886 AATSNKDIQNGNV
-898 DRAIAIGYNAVSSAE
+898 DRAIAIGYRAVSSAE

-920 RAVANSAKGN
+920 RAVANSLTGN
-930 AFGSQALSAA
+930 AFGSEAFSGAV
-940 ESSTAVGTESKAEG
+940 SS
-954 INAYALG
+954 NAIG
-961 TKSHAKGLNSIAFG
+961 TKANATGENSIAFG
-975 THQVVNGQNSG
+975 THQNVTGKNSG
-986 SIGYAGELGSTN
+986 SIGYAGALGNKET
-998 ATVINGEGTYSLG
+998 TVISGEGTYSLG

-1024 FGNSNE
+1024 FGNTNE

-1044 FIGAIEEKAHVP
+1044 SIGAIEEKTHVP

-1093 VYGHGNAIAQLPDPD
+1093 VYGHNNKIAQLPDPD

-1120 IGANNTLNTKGENYF
+1120 IGANNILNTKGSDYF

-1142 ATLENSVYL
+1142 ATLANSVYL
-1151 GAASA
+1151 GSNSGYVVKGASTAGNEA
-1156 YTTGNSTSGMNVY
+1156 YANI
-1169 ADMAN
+1169 AD
-1174 GLNKS
+1174 GSNKS
-1179 GYTFAGSKP
+1179 GYTFAGNLAP
-1188 VGVVTVGDVGK
+1188 VGVVTLGGVGT
-1199 ERRVQNVAAGLVTE
+1199 ERRIQNLSAGLVSE
-1213 TSTDA
+1213 SSTDA

-1232 FAGDNSTLTNQ
+1232 FAGDNSNLSNP
-1243 DGKPNG
+1243 DAGKPNG
-1249 DTNVVSRSSNQAIDI
+1249 DTSVISRSSNQGMKII
-1264 TGGETDTNKLT
+1264 GGENDGNKLT
-1275 AKTDKNIGVIVT
+1275 TIADKNIGVITNGNHTLEV
-1287 DDNSMEI
+1287 
-1294 RLAKILSNLTE
+1294 RLAKTLSNLTE
-1305 ATFGSGNDKTTIN
+1305 ATFGSGTDKTTIN

-1324 VNNAKPNVSLT
+1324 VNNGKPDVSLT
-1335 DTGLDNGGN
+1335 DSGLNNGGN
-1344 KIVNV
+1344 KITNV
-1349 AEGTANTDAV
+1349 KAGEADTDAV
-1359 NVSQLN
+1359 NVKQLN
-1365 KLKAAGFGLTGED
+1365 DLKAAGFGLTAED

-1419 IKLGQGTETAIG
+1419 IKLGQGTETATG

-1447 VLNGTDGSLTLT
+1447 VLDGTDGSLTLT
-1459 GNASPA
+1459 GNALPA

-1498 PSNKTRITYEIPGA
+1498 PSNKTRITYEIPSATGGA
-1512 AGTNPTVEELAT
+1512 TTIEELAT

-1534 AGDVHDAKLNTRVDV
+1534 TGDVHDAKLNTRVDV
-1549 KGKATNTTWDNF
+1549 KGKATNTTWGNF
-1561 DAGHN
+1561 DEGQN

-1584 SGLTSATFGDP
+1584 SGLTSATFGDST
-1595 AGNPKDGAVI
+1595 ANPKDIAVI

-1626 DNGGNQIKNVA
+1626 DNGGNQIKNIA
-1637 SGLTKDDGTAT
+1637 SGLTKDDGSAT
-1648 DLANAVG
+1648 TSLAEAVK
-1655 TNGVNVNDL
+1655 TNGVNVGDL
-1664 KNVVNGNDGQGAPNT
+1664 KTAIDNITAGNDGNGNNNPL
-1679 TGGFGLKDKAG
+1679 GGFGLKDKQG
-1690 QIFKQNLGETAQ
+1690 NTFKQNLGDTAAV
-1702 ITGDSNVNTKV
+1702 IGDANVNTKV
-1713 VDGQNGG
+1713 VDFTDPKTNTKS

-1730 LTLGKGPDATPNSTG
+1730 LSLGKGPDANVPNAKG

-1757 TDRVIVDGSEGAIS
+1757 TDRVVVDGSEGAIS
-1771 LTGQAQAGGTA
+1771 LTGQPTAQGGTA
-1782 PTAKIKVAEGKP
+1782 PTAKIKVAEGNP
-1794 DLEQTSNDPANPN
+1794 DLANTSNDPNNPN
-1807 QNKKTRITYDIT
+1807 GNKKTRITYEI
-1819 GPNGTTTE
+1819 PNSTQGGQPTVE

-1839 ANDGVVH
+1839 ANDGAVH

-1856 KGAEANKN
+1856 KGHVNN
-1864 WANFDAGQNIMT
+1864 TTWANFDAGQNIMT
-1876 QIQGN
+1876 QIRGN

-1901 PTNKDATVINKD
+1901 PADGSKDGAVINKD
-1913 GVTITNN
+1913 GLTITQG
-1920 DKSVS
+1920 DKTVK
-1925 LTENGLNN
+1925 LTENGLDN
-1933 GGNQIVNVDSG
+1933 GGNQIVNVATG
-1944 LKKAD
+1944 LKDRD
-1949 GSTVALKDAEG
+1949 GKDVKLKDATG
-1960 TVLTNGVNVGDLKNA
+1960 DVLTNGVNVGDLKNA
-1975 IKDVTSAT
+1975 ITDITSAG

-1990 DKEGN
+1990 DKAGN
-1995 EFKQDLGTTA
+1995 EFKQDLGTAA

-2015 KVIDTAD
+2015 KVVDVTNPD
-2022 GKKALEISLAN
+2022 GSQSKALEVSLADN
-2033 EITLGKAG
+2033 ITLGKPTEG
-2041 KDGVDGKVG
+2041 GVEGVDGSVK

-2057 GVVLNGKDGSIGL
+2057 SVVLNGKDGTIGL
-2070 TGPKG
+2070 TGPRG

-2080 ASADMSVKDGK
+2080 VSTDIGVKEGAA
-2091 PGVDGKADETK
+2091 GVDGTDGANGTSK
-2102 TRIVYTPKDKD
+2102 TRIVYTLKDKD
-2113 GNPIVDATTGNP
+2113 GNPIKDASGKPIT
-2125 VVEEVATL
+2125 EEVATL
-2133 NDGMKFVGNDGKEV
+2133 NDGMKFEGNDGTVV
-2147 TRKLNETLDIKGGL
+2147 TRKLNETLGIKGGI
-2161 DATTVADNT
+2161 DAATVKDNS
-2170 KVSSGNL
+2170 KVSSGNV
-2177 GVKTNATGTGLEIV
+2177 GVRAVTDQNGNPTGSLEVV
-2191 MKERPEFSGLV
+2191 MKERPEFSGIV
-2202 LNGKDGD
+2202 LNGKDGQD
-2209 NAAIKFA
+2209 ASIKFTD
-2216 KDGKDGM
+2216 KDGNESLSMTTTKD
-2223 SIAAATDNEGNTTG
+2223 
-2237 LAIKNKDGNPG
+2237 KDGNP
-2248 VTFNNDGR
+2248 TLNL
-2256 ITNVTAGVD
+2256 TNP
-2265 DKDAVNVSQLKEG
+2265 
-2278 LAKAT
+2278 
-2283 TKVEAGKNMTVTST
+2283 
-2297 VNADGSTTYNVATKD
+2297 NADK
-2312 NVDFTSVTT
+2312 F
-2321 GNTVMN
+2321 
-2327 NDGVKVGDNVALT
+2327 VK
-2340 NTGLK
+2340 
-2345 AGDISVTTDGIN
+2345 I
-2357 AGNKKVTGVADGD
+2357 TGVADGD

-2382 QLHAVKETAEAGWHL
+2382 QLHAVKETAELAASGWNISVNDN
-2397 TANGKDSSNVKP
+2397 ANNNVSNVKP
-2409 RNTVDLNNTDGNIVI
+2409 KHTVDLNNTDGNIVI
-2424 SKTNTAD
+2424 SKTVDND
-2431 SHNVTF
+2431 KHNVTF

>member
-17 IAVSELTTSK
+17 IAVSELATSK
-27 GKVKSYSVLPSHQQ
+27 GKVKSFSAISSNPQPELNS
-41 AQVST
+41 
-46 SIPTSFKLSAIAVLS
+46 SIPATFKLSAIALVSILAFAPSQVL
-61 LLTFS
+61 
-66 PASVMAQDVTA
+66 AQDVNAT
-77 DNLTVNGA
+77 NLTVSGT
-85 STFTGTATFNNTT
+85 STFTGAATFNNTATFNNM
-98 TFNNIVTVGNIVTTT
+98 VTAGNVTATT
-113 LTVGGKDV
+113 LTVGGKNV
-121 AIKDDISTL
+121 ATKDDVTTL
-130 TSTINQKADQ
+130 TT
-140 ATVTN
+140 
-145 LTNTVN
+145 TVN
-151 QKADQSTVT
+151 QKAAQSEVD
-160 NLTNIVNQKADQN
+160 NLKNTKAD
-173 TVTNLTNTVNQKANK
+173 K
-188 SDVDSLKETK
+188 SDVDNLKNTKAAQSEVDNLKNTK
-198 ADKTAVT
+198 ADKSDVDN
-205 SELAKKADKT
+205 LKNIKADKSEVNELKNSKADKSELT
-215 AFDKLSTLVSSLGM
+215 KLSNLVTSLGVP
-229 EEGKEY
+229 EGTTTY
-235 SGIKYFRAKSTLAD
+235 TGIKYFRVKSTLDDAVAD
-249 AEASGENTIA
+249 GQDSVA
-259 IGPKAVSSKDDALA
+259 IGPKAKTEGVDAVAL
-273 VGHFAIANAEKSVAV
+273 GHDSTANATESIAIGKKA
-288 GNSTYAVKTANKG
+288 YAVKTANKG
-301 VAIGND
+301 IAIGEH

-315 SDVVYD
+315 GDVVYD
-321 GSSSYVIGAGD
+321 GASSYVLGPKD
-332 GESSVAIGDTA
+332 GESSVAIGDKA
-343 ISRGKASIA
+343 VSRGEASIA

-358 TSNKDLKKQIASN
+358 TSNKDAKSQIAKN
-371 NIAIGT
+371 NIALGT
-377 SAQAIASDNS
+377 NAQAIASDNS

-392 KARTNKDSDSS
+392 AARTNKDSDSS

-411 TKAAHSLAMGTTS
+411 TKAAHSLAVGTTS
-424 KALAEAALALGKIA
+424 KALAEAALALGKLA
-438 EAKGTNSIAMGNT
+438 EAKGTSSVAMGNT
-451 SKATGDNSVSIGS
+451 SKADGSNSVAVG
-464 NSQTLQGNTVA
+464 NTSQTLQSNTIA
-475 IGSSAMALPDRTISI
+475 IGSSAIANPECTISI

-499 ADTTGTKHSQI
+499 ADATGTKHSQI

-525 IGIGAHSGKNVVG
+525 IGIGAHAGTNVVG

-543 LGSYAGTNLKNSEET
+543 LGTYAGTNLKNSEET

-569 NKYDVLTAVQKSTVV
+569 NKYDQLTAVQKSTVV

-604 GLDAVAIGITSKAEG
+604 GLDAVAVGITSKAEG

-645 AKQGSGY
+645 AKEGSGY

-665 HQDGAT
+665 HQDGAA

-710 QFNALNHSP
+710 QFNALSHAP
-719 TASEIKYDTL
+719 TASEIKYDTV
-729 KPDAASGAENKIT
+729 PPSPTTGAENKIT
-742 LKPKTRISNVAPAE
+742 LKAKTRISNVAPAE

-761 VNLGQVNQIVNKN
+761 VNLGQVNHIVTKN
-774 KAHYFSVNDAGVD
+774 KAHYFSVNDTGIN
-787 PVPGNRDNDGATAKL
+787 PVPGNHDNDGATAKL

-817 VAIGNYTTVNG
+817 VAIGNNTTVNG

-835 TYYKGSPELDDGV
+835 TYYKGSAELDDGV
-848 TRESETTVTKPS
+848 PRESETTVTKPS

-886 AATSDKDPGANV
+886 AATSDKNPGANV

-920 RAVANSAKGN
+920 RAVANSVKGN
-930 AFGSQALSAA
+930 AFGSQALSGA
-940 ESSTAVGTESKAEG
+940 ESSTAIGTESKSEG
-954 INAYALG
+954 QNAYALG

-975 THQVVNGQNSG
+975 TNQVVSGQNSG
-986 SIGYAGELGSTN
+986 SIGYAGELGN
-998 ATVINGEGTYSLG
+998 AKATVINGEGTYSLG

-1044 FIGAIEEKAHVP
+1044 TIGAIEEKPHVP

-1062 PANDLK
+1062 PVNDLK

-1093 VYGHGNAIAQLPDPD
+1093 VYGHGNNIAQLPDPD
-1108 STEEFTLTNSSV
+1108 STEEFTLTDSSV
-1120 IGANNTLNTKGENYF
+1120 IGANNTLNTKGKNYF

-1151 GAASA
+1151 GADSA
-1156 YTTGNSTSGMNVY
+1156 YTTGNSTSSMNSY

-1179 GYTFAGSKP
+1179 GYTFAGSQP
-1188 VGVVTVGDVGK
+1188 VGVVTVGAVGK
-1199 ERRVQNVAAGLVTE
+1199 ERRVQNVASGLVTE
-1213 TSTDA
+1213 ASTDA

-1232 FAGDNSTLTNQ
+1232 FAGDNSTLSNPN
-1243 DGKPNG
+1243 GKPG
-1249 DTNVVSRSSNQAIDI
+1249 TDVTVISRSSNQGMKVV
-1264 TGGETDTNKLT
+1264 GGENDGNKLT
-1275 AKTDKNIGVIVT
+1275 TIADKNIGVIANGDHTLEV
-1287 DDNSMEI
+1287 
-1294 RLAKILSNLTE
+1294 RLAKTLSNLKD
-1305 ATFGSGNDKTTIN
+1305 ATFGTGTDKTTIN
-1318 KDGVTI
+1318 KDGMTI
-1324 VNNAKPNVSLT
+1324 TNGANTVSLT
-1335 DTGLDNGGN
+1335 EGGLNNGGN
-1344 KIVNV
+1344 KITNV
-1349 AEGTANTDAV
+1349 AAGQNETDAV
-1359 NVSQLN
+1359 NVKQLN
-1365 KLKAAGFGLTGED
+1365 DLKAEGFGLTGED
-1378 NETIRKPLGESI
+1378 GQTVKQALGTAI
-1390 KVTGDNNVNTKI
+1390 KVTGDDNVKTKI
-1402 LKEGNN
+1402 VTDADGSKKLEI
-1408 ATGLEVSLANN
+1408 GLENQVT
-1419 IKLGQGTETAIG
+1419 LGG
-1431 EAGKLTLTD
+1431 EAKNGNPAADGKLTLKNQAGTD
-1440 DKGKDRA
+1440 KV
-1447 VLNGTDGSLTLT
+1447 VLDGANGTVGLT
-1459 GNASPA
+1459 GADGAQAVITVKKGRPTLDNAA
-1465 GTAPA
+1465 E
-1470 TDAPSAKIK
+1470 
-1479 VAKGKADLSST
+1479 T
-1490 PDEAPNTA
+1490 P
-1498 PSNKTRITYEIPGA
+1498 RIAYG
-1512 AGTNPTVEELAT
+1512 NEEVAT

-1534 AGDVHDAKLNTRVDV
+1534 AGDVHNAKLNTQVDV
-1549 KGKATNTTWDNF
+1549 KGATANTVWDNF
-1561 DAGHN
+1561 DKGQN
-1566 IMTQIN
+1566 IMTRVE

-1595 AGNPKDGAVI
+1595 ASNPKDSTVI
-1605 DKDGLT
+1605 NKDGLT
-1611 ISDGNKTVKLTDKVF
+1611 ITQGDNTVSLTDDGLDNGNK
-1626 DNGGNQIKNVA
+1626 QIKNVA
-1637 SGLTKDDGTAT
+1637 SGLTTTNGTAT
-1648 DLANAVG
+1648 TSLDDAVQ
-1655 TNGVNVNDL
+1655 TNGVNVGDL
-1664 KNVVNGNDGQGAPNT
+1664 KTAINNITNGTNPL
-1679 TGGFGLKDKAG
+1679 GGFGLKDKAG
-1690 QIFKQNLGETAQ
+1690 NTFKQNLGETAQ

-1730 LTLGKGPDATPNSTG
+1730 LTLGKGPEANVPNATG
-1745 EAGKVTLKDDKG
+1745 EAGKITLKDDKG
-1757 TDRVIVDGSEGAIS
+1757 TDRVVVDGSEGAIS
-1771 LTGQAQAGGTA
+1771 LTGQPATQGAAA
-1782 PTAKIKVAEGKP
+1782 PTAKIKVAEGNP
-1794 DLEQTSNDPANPN
+1794 DLENTSDDPANPN
-1807 QNKKTRITYDIT
+1807 QNKKTRITYDIA
-1819 GPNGTTTE
+1819 GPNGTTVTE
-1827 ELATLN
+1827 QLATLN

-1839 ANDGVVH
+1839 ANTGDVH
-1846 NAKLNTRVDV
+1846 DAKLNTRVDV
-1856 KGAEANKN
+1856 KGKAENTN

-1876 QIQGN
+1876 QISGN

-1901 PTNKDATVINKD
+1901 PADGSKDGAVINKD
-1913 GVTITNN
+1913 GLTITEG
-1920 DKSVS
+1920 DKTVK
-1925 LTENGLNN
+1925 LTEKGLDN
-1933 GGNQIVNVDSG
+1933 GGNQIINVDSG
-1944 LKKAD
+1944 LKKTD
-1949 GSTVALKDAEG
+1949 GSVVALKDAEG
-1960 TVLTNGVNVGDLKNA
+1960 SVLTNGVNVGDLKNA

-1990 DKEGN
+1990 DKAGA

-2005 QITGDSNINT
+2005 QITGDKNINT
-2015 KVIDTAD
+2015 KVIDVPNSND
-2022 GKKALEISLAN
+2022 KALEISLAN
-2033 EITLGKAG
+2033 DITLGKNGA
-2041 KDGVDGKVG
+2041 DGVDGSLG
-2050 VTGKDGA
+2050 VNGKDGA
-2057 GVVLNGKDGSIGL
+2057 SVVLNGKDGSIGL
-2070 TGPKG
+2070 TGPRG
-2075 ADGKS
+2075 QDGSDGKS
-2080 ASADMSVKDGK
+2080 ATISVKDGK
-2091 PGVDGKADETK
+2091 AGVDGKDGDTK
-2102 TRIVYTPKDKD
+2102 TRIVYETK
-2113 GNPIVDATTGNP
+2113 DATGKP

-2161 DATTVADNT
+2161 DAATVADNA
-2170 KVSSGNL
+2170 KVSSSNL
-2177 GVKTNATGTGLEIV
+2177 GVKTNAEGTGLEIV
-2191 MKERPEFSGLV
+2191 MKERPTFSGLV
-2202 LNGKDGD
+2202 VNGKDGED
-2209 NAAIKFA
+2209 AAVKFA

-2223 SIAAATDNEGNTTG
+2223 SIAAVTDNDGNATG
-2237 LAIKNKDGNPG
+2237 LTIKDKDGNPG

-2265 DKDAVNVSQLKEG
+2265 DKDAVNVSQLKDG

-2283 TKVEAGKNMTVTST
+2283 TKVEAGKNMTVTPT
-2297 VNADGSTTYNVATKD
+2297 VNQDGSTTYTVATED
-2312 NVDFTSVTT
+2312 NVNFTTVTT

-2340 NTGLK
+2340 NEGLK
-2345 AGDISVTTDGIN
+2345 AGDVTVTTAGIN

-2370 ISPTSKDAVNGS
+2370 ISPNSTDAVNGS
-2382 QLHAVKETAEAGWHL
+2382 QLNAVKETAEAGWHL
-2397 TANGKDSSNVKP
+2397 TANGADSSNVKP

-2431 SHNVTF
+2431 KHNVTF
-2437 GLADSINVKDSVVVG
+2437 GLADNINVKDSVVVG
-2452 PKGADG
+2452 PKGANG

-2463 AVVINAKDGA
+2463 AVVINAEDGA

-2513 ANAIIGVKDSV
+2513 ANAIIGVNDSV

-2533 DGNSKTRIVYKKP
+2533 DGNSKTRIVYTKP
-2546 DGTEEQVAT
+2546 NGEEEQVAT

-2591 AGDTIRVKLKDNIDV
+2591 AGDTIRVRLKDNIDV
-2606 KGVTVREKFTV
+2606 KGINVTENLTV
-2617 EKGAAINM
+2617 KEGAKINM
-2625 GNNVINGVADGEVSA
+2625 GNNVIDGVADGEVNA

-2657 VNNNTTA
+2657 VNNQATA

-2678 LRAGVAGATAVAFLQ
+2678 LRAGIAGATAVAFLQ

-2698 GKSLVSLGVGH
+2698 GKSIVSLGVGS
-2709 YKSESAVAVGY
+2709 YRSESAIAVGY

-2733 GGGVNSRGDVNLGG
+2733 GGGMNSRGDVNFGG

>member
-17 IAVSELTTSK
+17 IAVSELATSK
-27 GKVKSYSVLPSHQQ
+27 GKVKSFSAISSNPQSELNS
-41 AQVST
+41 
-46 SIPTSFKLSAIAVLS
+46 SIPATFKLSALALVSI
-61 LLTFS
+61 LTFS
-66 PASVMAQDVTA
+66 PAQVFAENVTA
-77 DNLTVNGA
+77 DDLTVNGT
-85 STFTGTATFNNTT
+85 STFTGTATFNDTATFKSIATT
-98 TFNNIVTVGNIVTTT
+98 S
-113 LTVGGKDV
+113 LTVNNQAVATKDE
-121 AIKDDISTL
+121 
-130 TSTINQKADQ
+130 
-140 ATVTN
+140 VTA
-145 LTNTVN
+145 L
-151 QKADQSTVT
+151 S
-160 NLTNIVNQKADQN
+160 
-173 TVTNLTNTVNQKANK
+173 NTVNQKANQQAVNDLNT
-188 SDVDSLKETK
+188 SK
-198 ADKTAVT
+198 ADKTEVNGLKTSKADKSEVNELKT
-205 SELAKKADKT
+205 NKADKSEVNELKTSKADKSEVNELKTSKADKSEVNELKTNKADKSELAK
-215 AFDKLSTLVSSLGM
+215 LSALVTLLGVP
-229 EEGKEY
+229 ENTTTY
-235 SGIKYFRAKSTLAD
+235 TGIKYFRAKSELED
-249 AEASGENTIA
+249 ATAEGQDSLA
-259 IGPKAVSSKDDALA
+259 IGPKAKTGKAATD
-273 VGHFAIANAEKSVAV
+273 SVAV
-288 GNSTYAVKTANKG
+288 GHDSTANAKESIAIGKKAYAVKTANKG
-301 VAIGND
+301 IAIGEH

-315 SDVVYD
+315 GDVVYD
-321 GSSSYVIGAGD
+321 GASSYVLGPKD
-332 GESSVAIGDTA
+332 GESSVAIGDNA
-343 ISRGKASIA
+343 VSRGESSIA

-358 TSNKDLKKQIASN
+358 TSNKDAKTQIAKN
-371 NIAIGT
+371 NIALGT
-377 SAQAIASDNS
+377 NAQAIASDNS

-392 KARTNKDSDSS
+392 AARTNKDSDSS

-411 TKAAHSLAMGTTS
+411 TKAAHSLAVGTTS
-424 KALAEAALALGKIA
+424 KALAEAALALGKLA
-438 EAKGTNSIAMGNT
+438 EAKGTSSIAMGNT
-451 SKATGDNSVSIGS
+451 SKSDGSNSVALGS
-464 NSQTLQGNTVA
+464 GSQTLQSNTIA
-475 IGSSAMALPDRTISI
+475 IGSSAIAKPERTISI

-499 ADTTGTKHSQI
+499 ADATGTKHSQI
-510 NIGENSGEGV
+510 NIGENSGENV
-520 IGQLN
+520 VGQLN
-525 IGIGAHSGKNVVG
+525 IGIGAHAGKNVVG

-543 LGSYAGTNLKNSEET
+543 LGTYAGNNLKNSEET
-558 SGANVS
+558 SAANVS

-569 NKYDVLTAVQKSTVV
+569 NKYDQLAAIQRSTAV

-590 ASRSTALGAEATAL
+590 ASRSTALGSEAMAL
-604 GLDAVAIGITSKAEG
+604 GEDAVAIGITSKAEG
-619 DKSVAIGAN
+619 NKSVAIGAN

-645 AKQGSGY
+645 AKKGSGY
-652 LTGKQSSLVVSVG
+652 LTGKESSLVASFG
-665 HQDGAT
+665 HQDGAS
-671 DQHILRRLVNVADG
+671 DQHILRRLINVADG
-685 VDEQDAATVA
+685 VDDQDAATVA

-705 SDLQA
+705 SDLQT
-710 QFNALNHSP
+710 QFNALNHAP

-729 KPDAASGAENKIT
+729 KPNPATGAENKIT
-742 LKPKTRISNVAPAE
+742 LKDKTRISNVAPAE

-774 KAHYFSVNDAGVD
+774 KAHYFSVNDVNVD

-802 AMAIGQNAAAKAERS
+802 SMAIGQNSSAKAERS

-835 TYYKGSPELDDGV
+835 TYYKGSAELDDGEA
-848 TRESETTVTKPS
+848 RESATTSTKPS
-860 KNVKYGIAIGA
+860 KDFKYGIAIGA

-886 AATSDKDPGANV
+886 AATSDKDPDANV

-920 RAVANSAKGN
+920 RAVANSTKGN
-930 AFGSQALSAA
+930 AFGSQALSGA
-940 ESSTAVGTESKAEG
+940 ESSTAIGTESKSEG
-954 INAYALG
+954 QNAYALG

-975 THQVVNGQNSG
+975 TNQVVSGQNSG
-986 SIGYAGELGSTN
+986 SIGYAGELGSAN

-1011 NTNSTLTANESGI
+1011 NINSTLTANESGI

-1044 FIGAIEEKAHVP
+1044 TIGAIEEKPHVP
-1056 GTPPAA
+1056 GTPPA
-1062 PANDLK
+1062 PPVNDLK

-1093 VYGHGNAIAQLPDPD
+1093 VYGHGNNIAQLPDPD

-1120 IGANNTLNTKGENYF
+1120 IGANNTLNTKGSDYF

-1151 GAASA
+1151 GADSA
-1156 YTTGNSTSGMNVY
+1156 YTTGNSTSSMNSY

-1179 GYTFAGSKP
+1179 GYTFAGSQP
-1188 VGVVTVGDVGK
+1188 VGVVTVGAVGK
-1199 ERRVQNVAAGLVTE
+1199 ERRVQNVASGLVSE

-1232 FAGDNSTLTNQ
+1232 FAGDNSTLSNPN
-1243 DGKPNG
+1243 GKP
-1249 DTNVVSRSSNQAIDI
+1249 DTDTTVISRSSNQGMKIV
-1264 TGGETDTNKLT
+1264 GGENVADKLT
-1275 AKTDKNIGVIVT
+1275 TVADKNIGVIANGDHTLEV
-1287 DDNSMEI
+1287 
-1294 RLAKILSNLTE
+1294 RLAKTLSNLKD
-1305 ATFGSGNDKTTIN
+1305 ATFGTGTDKTTIN
-1318 KDGVTI
+1318 KDGMTI
-1324 VNNAKPNVSLT
+1324 TNGANTVSLT
-1335 DTGLDNGGN
+1335 EGGLNNGGN
-1344 KIVNV
+1344 KITNV
-1349 AEGTANTDAV
+1349 AAGDNDTDAV
-1359 NVSQLN
+1359 NVKQL
-1365 KLKAAGFGLTGED
+1365 KDLKAEGFGLTGED
-1378 NETIRKPLGESI
+1378 GQTVKQALGTAI
-1390 KVTGDNNVNTKI
+1390 KVTGDSNVDTKI
-1402 LKEGNN
+1402 VDDGANGKKLEIGLANELNIGQVGPNNNGKVTVNGKDGAKVVLDGANGSVGLTGADGAN
-1408 ATGLEVSLANN
+1408 ATITVKKGRPTLDNAAETPRISYGNEEV
-1419 IKLGQGTETAIG
+1419 
-1431 EAGKLTLTD
+1431 
-1440 DKGKDRA
+1440 
-1447 VLNGTDGSLTLT
+1447 
-1459 GNASPA
+1459 
-1465 GTAPA
+1465 
-1470 TDAPSAKIK
+1470 
-1479 VAKGKADLSST
+1479 
-1490 PDEAPNTA
+1490 
-1498 PSNKTRITYEIPGA
+1498 
-1512 AGTNPTVEELAT
+1512 AT

-1534 AGDVHDAKLNTRVDV
+1534 DGTVHNAKLNTQVDV
-1549 KGKATNTTWDNF
+1549 KGKATNTTWGNF
-1561 DAGHN
+1561 DEGQN

-1605 DKDGLT
+1605 NKDGLT
-1611 ISDGNKTVKLTDKVF
+1611 ITQGDNTVSLTENGLDNGNK
-1626 DNGGNQIKNVA
+1626 QIKNVA
-1637 SGLTKDDGTAT
+1637 SGLTKADGTAT

-1664 KNVVNGNDGQGAPNT
+1664 KNVVNGNDDQGAPNT

-1730 LTLGKGPDATPNSTG
+1730 LTLGKGPDANDPNAKA

-1757 TDRVIVDGSEGAIS
+1757 TDRVVVDGSEGAIS
-1771 LTGQAQAGGTA
+1771 LTGQPATQGGTA
-1782 PTAKIKVAEGKP
+1782 PTAKIKVAEGNP
-1794 DLEQTSNDPANPN
+1794 DLENTSDDPANPN

-1819 GPNGTTTE
+1819 GPNGTTVTE
-1827 ELATLN
+1827 QLATLN

-1839 ANDGVVH
+1839 ANDGAVH

-1856 KGAEANKN
+1856 KGKADNTN
-1864 WANFDAGQNIMT
+1864 WAKFDEGQNIMT
-1876 QIQGN
+1876 QISGN

-1901 PTNKDATVINKD
+1901 PADGSKDGAVINKD
-1913 GVTITNN
+1913 GLTITNG
-1920 DKSVS
+1920 DTTVK
-1925 LTENGLNN
+1925 LTENGLDN
-1933 GGNQIVNVDSG
+1933 GNKQIVNVDSG
-1944 LKKAD
+1944 LKGKD
-1949 GSTVALKDAEG
+1949 GNPVELKNATGD
-1960 TVLTNGVNVGDLKNA
+1960 VLNNGVNVGDLKNA
-1975 IKDVTSAT
+1975 ITDITSADK
-1983 NGGFGLK
+1983 GGFGLK

-1995 EFKQDLGTTA
+1995 EFKQDLGTAA
-2005 QITGDSNINT
+2005 QITGDKNINT
-2015 KVIDTAD
+2015 KVIDVPNSND
-2022 GKKALEISLAN
+2022 KALEISLAN
-2033 EITLGKAG
+2033 DITLGKNGA
-2041 KDGVDGKVG
+2041 DGVDGSLG
-2050 VTGKDGA
+2050 VNGKDGA
-2057 GVVLNGKDGSIGL
+2057 SVVLNGKDGSIGL
-2070 TGPKG
+2070 TGPRG
-2075 ADGKS
+2075 QDGSDGKS
-2080 ASADMSVKDGK
+2080 ATISVKDGK
-2091 PGVDGKADETK
+2091 AGVDGKDGDTK
-2102 TRIVYTPKDKD
+2102 TRIVYETK
-2113 GNPIVDATTGNP
+2113 DATGKP

-2147 TRKLNETLDIKGGL
+2147 TRKLNETLGIKGGL
-2161 DATTVADNT
+2161 DKATVEDNT
-2170 KVSSGNL
+2170 KVSSANL
-2177 GVKTNATGTGLEIV
+2177 GVRSTADGLEVV
-2191 MKERPEFSGLV
+2191 MKERPTFSGLV
-2202 LNGKDGD
+2202 VNGKDGED
-2209 NAAIKFA
+2209 AAIKFA
-2216 KDGKDGM
+2216 KDGKEGM
-2223 SIAAATDNEGNTTG
+2223 SIAAKQDADGNTTG
-2237 LAIKNKDGNPG
+2237 LTVKKQDGKDG

-2256 ITNVTAGVD
+2256 ITNVTAGED
-2265 DKDAVNVSQLKEG
+2265 DTDAVNVSQLKEG

-2283 TKVEAGKNMTVTST
+2283 TKVEAGKNMEVTPKT
-2297 VNADGSTTYNVATKD
+2297 NPDGSTTYTVATKD
-2312 NVDFTSVTT
+2312 DVNFTTVTT

-2340 NTGLK
+2340 NDGLK
-2345 AGDISVTTDGIN
+2345 AGDVTVTTAGIH
-2357 AGNKKVTGVADGD
+2357 AGDKKVTGVADGD

-2382 QLHAVKETAEAGWHL
+2382 QLHSVKETAEAGWHL
-2397 TANGKDSSNVKP
+2397 TANGADSSNVKP

-2437 GLADSINVKDSVVVG
+2437 GLADNINVKDSVVVG

-2533 DGNSKTRIVYKKP
+2533 DGNSKTRIVYTKP
-2546 DGTEEQVAT
+2546 NGEEEQVAT

-2591 AGDTIRVKLKDNIDV
+2591 AGDTIRVRLKDNIDV
-2606 KGVTVREKFTV
+2606 KGINVTENLTV
-2617 EKGAAINM
+2617 KEGAKINM
-2625 GNNVINGVADGEVSA
+2625 GNNAIDGVADGEVSA

-2657 VNNNTTA
+2657 VNNQATA

-2678 LRAGVAGATAVAFLQ
+2678 LRAGIAGATAVAFLQ

-2698 GKSLVSLGVGH
+2698 GKSIVSLGVGS
-2709 YKSESAVAVGY
+2709 YRSESAIAVGY

-2733 GGGVNSRGDVNLGG
+2733 GGGMNSRGDVNFGG

>member
-1 MNKVYR
+1 
-7 VIWSHVTNTF
+7 
-17 IAVSELTTSK
+17 ELKTS
-27 GKVKSYSVLPSHQQ
+27 
-41 AQVST
+41 
-46 SIPTSFKLSAIAVLS
+46 
-61 LLTFS
+61 
-66 PASVMAQDVTA
+66 
-77 DNLTVNGA
+77 
-85 STFTGTATFNNTT
+85 
-98 TFNNIVTVGNIVTTT
+98 
-113 LTVGGKDV
+113 
-121 AIKDDISTL
+121 
-130 TSTINQKADQ
+130 
-140 ATVTN
+140 
-145 LTNTVN
+145 
-151 QKADQSTVT
+151 
-160 NLTNIVNQKADQN
+160 
-173 TVTNLTNTVNQKANK
+173 
-188 SDVDSLKETK
+188 K
-198 ADKTAVT
+198 ADKSEVNELKTSKADKSEVNELKT
-205 SELAKKADKT
+205 NKADKSELAK
-215 AFDKLSTLVSSLGM
+215 LSALVTSLGVP
-229 EEGKEY
+229 EGTTTY
-235 SGIKYFRAKSTLAD
+235 TGIKYFRAKSELED
-249 AEASGENTIA
+249 ATAEGQDSVA
-259 IGPKAVSSKDDALA
+259 IGPKAKTEGVDAVAL
-273 VGHFAIANAEKSVAV
+273 GHDSTANAKESIAIGKKA
-288 GNSTYAVKTANKG
+288 YAVKTANKG
-301 VAIGND
+301 IAIGEH

-315 SDVVYD
+315 GDVVYD
-321 GSSSYVIGAGD
+321 GASSYVLGAKD
-332 GESSVAIGDTA
+332 GESSVAIGDNA
-343 ISRGKASIA
+343 VSRGEASIA

-358 TSNKDLKKQIASN
+358 TSNKDAKTQIAKN
-371 NIAIGT
+371 NIALGT
-377 SAQAIASDNS
+377 NAQAIASDNS

-392 KARTNKDSDSS
+392 AARTNKDSDSS

-411 TKAAHSLAMGTTS
+411 TKAAHSLAVGTTS
-424 KALAEAALALGKIA
+424 KALAEAALALGKLA
-438 EAKGTNSIAMGNT
+438 EAKGTSSVAMGNT
-451 SKATGDNSVSIGS
+451 SKADGSNSVAVGN
-464 NSQTLQGNTVA
+464 NSQTLQSNTIA
-475 IGSSAMALPDRTISI
+475 IGSSAIAKPERTISI

-499 ADTTGTKHSQI
+499 ADATGTKHSQI
-510 NIGENSGEGV
+510 NIGENSGENV
-520 IGQLN
+520 VGQLN
-525 IGIGAHSGKNVVG
+525 IGIGAHAGKNVVG

-543 LGSYAGTNLKNSEET
+543 LGSHAGTNLRNSEET
-558 SGANVS
+558 SAANVS

-569 NKYDVLTAVQKSTVV
+569 NKYDQLAAIQRSTAVGV
-584 GAQTKA
+584 QTKA

-604 GLDAVAIGITSKAEG
+604 GEDAVALGITSKAEG
-619 DKSVAIGAN
+619 NKSVAIGAN
-628 STADSNNVALG
+628 SIADSNNVALG

-645 AKQGSGY
+645 AKNGNGY

-665 HQDGAT
+665 HQDGAAA

-710 QFNALNHSP
+710 QFNALSHAP

-729 KPDAASGAENKIT
+729 KPNPATGAENKIT
-742 LKPKTRISNVAPAE
+742 LKDKTRISNVAPAE

-761 VNLGQVNQIVNKN
+761 VNLGQVNHIVTKN
-774 KAHYFSVNDAGVD
+774 KAHYFSVNDVGVD
-787 PVPGNRDNDGATAKL
+787 PIPGNRDNDGATAKL
-802 AMAIGQNAAAKAERS
+802 AMAIGQNSSAKAERS
-817 VAIGNYTTVNG
+817 VAIGNHTTVNG

-835 TYYKGSPELDDGV
+835 TYYKGSAELDDGEA
-848 TRESETTVTKPS
+848 RESATTSTKPS
-860 KNVKYGIAIGA
+860 KDFKYGIAIGA

-886 AATSDKDPGANV
+886 AATSDKDPDANV

-920 RAVANSAKGN
+920 RAVANSVKGN
-930 AFGSQALSAA
+930 AFGSQALSGA
-940 ESSTAVGTESKAEG
+940 ESSTAIGTESKSEG
-954 INAYALG
+954 QNAYALG

-975 THQVVNGQNSG
+975 TNQVVSGQNSG
-986 SIGYAGELGSTN
+986 SIGYAGELGNAN

-1044 FIGAIEEKAHVP
+1044 TIGAIEEKPHVP
-1056 GTPPAA
+1056 GTPPA
-1062 PANDLK
+1062 PPVNDLK

-1093 VYGHGNAIAQLPDPD
+1093 VYGHSNKIAQLPDPD

-1120 IGANNTLNTKGENYF
+1120 IGANNTLNTKGSDYF

-1142 ATLENSVYL
+1142 ATLANSVYL
-1151 GAASA
+1151 GSDSA
-1156 YTTGNSTSGMNVY
+1156 YVGAGNSTSGMSAY

-1179 GYTFAGSKP
+1179 GHSFAGATP
-1188 VGVVTVGDVGK
+1188 VGVVTVGAVGK
-1199 ERRVQNVAAGLVTE
+1199 ERRVQNVASGLVSE

-1232 FAGDNSTLTNQ
+1232 FAGDNSTLTNPDQ
-1243 DGKPNG
+1243 GKPTG
-1249 DTNVVSRSSNQAIDI
+1249 DATVISRGSNQGMKIL
-1264 TGGETDTNKLT
+1264 GGESDTSKLT
-1275 AKTDKNIGVIVT
+1275 GKTDKNIGVISDGNNTLEV
-1287 DDNSMEI
+1287 
-1294 RLAKILSNLTE
+1294 RLAKTLSNLT
-1305 ATFGSGNDKTTIN
+1305 AAIFGPEGDKTTIN
-1318 KDGVTI
+1318 KDGITI
-1324 VNNAKPNVSLT
+1324 TNNGKPNVSLT
-1335 DTGLDNGGN
+1335 DTGLDNGSN
-1344 KIVNV
+1344 KIINV
-1349 AEGTANTDAV
+1349 KAGEADTDAV
-1359 NVSQLN
+1359 NVKQL
-1365 KLKAAGFGLTGED
+1365 KDLKAEGFGLTGED
-1378 NETIRKPLGESI
+1378 GQTVKQALGTAI
-1390 KVTGDNNVNTKI
+1390 KVTGDSNVDTKI
-1402 LKEGNN
+1402 VDDGANGKK
-1408 ATGLEVSLANN
+1408 LEIGLANELN
-1419 IKLGQGTETAIG
+1419 IGQ
-1431 EAGKLTLTD
+1431 AGPNNNGKVTVN
-1440 DKGKDRA
+1440 GKDGA
-1447 VLNGTDGSLTLT
+1447 KVVLDGANGSVGLT
-1459 GNASPA
+1459 GADGANAA
-1465 GTAPA
+1465 ITV
-1470 TDAPSAKIK
+1470 K
-1479 VAKGKADLSST
+1479 KGRPTLDNAAET
-1490 PDEAPNTA
+1490 P
-1498 PSNKTRITYEIPGA
+1498 RISYG
-1512 AGTNPTVEELAT
+1512 NEEVAT

-1534 AGDVHDAKLNTRVDV
+1534 TGTVHNAKLNTQVDV
-1549 KGKATNTTWDNF
+1549 KGKATNTTWGNF
-1561 DAGHN
+1561 DEGQN

-1605 DKDGLT
+1605 NKDGLT
-1611 ISDGNKTVKLTDKVF
+1611 ITQGDNTVSLTENGLDNGNK
-1626 DNGGNQIKNVA
+1626 QIKNVA
-1637 SGLTKDDGTAT
+1637 SGLTKADGTAT

-1664 KNVVNGNDGQGAPNT
+1664 KNVVNGNDDQGAPNT

-1730 LTLGKGPDATPNSTG
+1730 LTLGKGPEANVPNATG
-1745 EAGKVTLKDDKG
+1745 EAGKITLKDDKG
-1757 TDRVIVDGSEGAIS
+1757 TERVVVDGSEGAIS
-1771 LTGQAQAGGTA
+1771 LTGQPATQGGTA
-1782 PTAKIKVAEGKP
+1782 PTAKIKVAEGNP
-1794 DLEQTSNDPANPN
+1794 DLANTADDPNTPN
-1807 QNKKTRITYDIT
+1807 GNKKTRITYEIPAAQGGQPT
-1819 GPNGTTTE
+1819 IE

-1839 ANDGVVH
+1839 ANTGDVH
-1846 NAKLNTRVDV
+1846 NAKLNSRVDV
-1856 KGAEANKN
+1856 KGKADNTN

-1876 QIQGN
+1876 QISGN

-1901 PTNKDATVINKD
+1901 PADGTKDGAVINKD
-1913 GVTITNN
+1913 GLTITEG
-1920 DKSVS
+1920 DKTVK
-1925 LTENGLNN
+1925 LTEKGLDN
-1933 GGNQIVNVDSG
+1933 GGNQIINVDSG
-1944 LKKAD
+1944 LKGKD
-1949 GSTVALKDAEG
+1949 GNAVALKDAAG
-1960 TVLTNGVNVGDLKNA
+1960 DVLNNGVNVGDLKNA
-1975 IKDVTSAT
+1975 ITDITSA
-1983 NGGFGLK
+1983 NKGGFGLK
-1990 DKEGN
+1990 DKAGA

-2015 KVIDTAD
+2015 KVVDVTNQD
-2022 GKKALEISLAN
+2022 GSTSKALEVSLAN
-2033 EITLGKAG
+2033 EISLGKAG
-2041 KDGVDGKVG
+2041 QDGVDGKVG
-2050 VTGKDGA
+2050 VNGKDGA
-2057 GVVLNGKDGSIGL
+2057 SVVLNGKDGSIGL

-2080 ASADMSVKDGK
+2080 VSADMKVQEGK
-2091 PGVDGKADETK
+2091 PGVDGKAGETK

-2113 GNPIVDATTGNP
+2113 GNPIVDATGKP

-2161 DATTVADNT
+2161 DAATVADNA
-2170 KVSSGNL
+2170 KVSSSNL
-2177 GVKTNATGTGLEIV
+2177 GVKTNAEGTGLEIV
-2191 MKERPEFSGLV
+2191 MKERPTFSGLV
-2202 LNGKDGD
+2202 VNGKDGED
-2209 NAAIKFA
+2209 AAVKFA

-2223 SIAAATDNEGNTTG
+2223 SIAAVTDNDGNATG
-2237 LAIKNKDGNPG
+2237 LTIKDKDGNPG

-2265 DKDAVNVSQLKEG
+2265 DKDAVNVSQLKDG

-2283 TKVEAGKNMTVTST
+2283 TKVEAGKNMEVTPKT
-2297 VNADGSTTYNVATKD
+2297 NPDGSTTYTVATKD
-2312 NVDFTSVTT
+2312 DVNFTTVTT

-2340 NTGLK
+2340 NEGLK
-2345 AGDISVTTDGIN
+2345 AGDVTVTTAGIN

-2382 QLHAVKETAEAGWHL
+2382 QLHSVKETAEAGWHL
-2397 TANGKDSSNVKP
+2397 TANGADSSNVKP

-2437 GLADSINVKDSVVVG
+2437 GLADNINVKDSVVVG

-2533 DGNSKTRIVYKKP
+2533 DGNSKTRIVYTKP
-2546 DGTEEQVAT
+2546 NGEEEQVAT

-2591 AGDTIRVKLKDNIDV
+2591 AGDTIRVRLKDNIDV
-2606 KGVTVREKFTV
+2606 KGINVTENLTV
-2617 EKGAAINM
+2617 KEGAKINM
-2625 GNNVINGVADGEVSA
+2625 GNNVIDGVADGEVSA

-2657 VNNNTTA
+2657 VNNQATA

-2678 LRAGVAGATAVAFLQ
+2678 LRAGIAGATAVAFLQ

-2698 GKSLVSLGVGH
+2698 GKSIVSLGVGS
-2709 YKSESAVAVGY
+2709 YRSESAIAVGY

-2733 GGGVNSRGDVNLGG
+2733 GGGMNSRGDVNFGG

>member
-17 IAVSELTTSK
+17 IAVSELATSK
-27 GKVKSYSVLPSHQQ
+27 GKVKSFSAISSNPQPELNS
-41 AQVST
+41 
-46 SIPTSFKLSAIAVLS
+46 SIPATFKLSAIALVSILAFAPSQVL
-61 LLTFS
+61 
-66 PASVMAQDVTA
+66 AQDVNAT
-77 DNLTVNGA
+77 NLTVSGT
-85 STFTGTATFNNTT
+85 STFTGAATFNNTATFNNM
-98 TFNNIVTVGNIVTTT
+98 VTVGNVSATT
-113 LTVGGKDV
+113 LTVDGKNV
-121 AIKDDISTL
+121 ATKDEVTTL
-130 TSTINQKADQ
+130 TATVDQKADKSEI
-140 ATVTN
+140 TN
-145 LTNTVN
+145 LEN
-151 QKADQSTVT
+151 
-160 NLTNIVNQKADQN
+160 
-173 TVTNLTNTVNQKANK
+173 
-188 SDVDSLKETK
+188 
-198 ADKTAVT
+198 
-205 SELAKKADKT
+205 KKADKSELT
-215 AFDKLSTLVSSLGM
+215 KLSDLVTSLGVP
-229 EEGKEY
+229 EGTTTY
-235 SGIKYFRAKSTLAD
+235 TGIKYFRVKSTLDDAVAD
-249 AEASGENTIA
+249 GQDSVA
-259 IGPKAVSSKDDALA
+259 IGPKAKTEGVDAVAL
-273 VGHFAIANAEKSVAV
+273 GHDSTANATESIAIGKKA
-288 GNSTYAVKTANKG
+288 YAVKTANKG
-301 VAIGND
+301 IAIGEH

-315 SDVVYD
+315 GDVVYD
-321 GSSSYVIGAGD
+321 GASSYVLGPKD
-332 GESSVAIGDTA
+332 GESSVAIGDKA
-343 ISRGKASIA
+343 VSRGEASIA

-358 TSNKDLKKQIASN
+358 TSNKDAKSQIAKN
-371 NIAIGT
+371 NIALGT
-377 SAQAIASDNS
+377 NAQAIASDNS

-392 KARTNKDSDSS
+392 AARTNKDSDSS

-411 TKAAHSLAMGTTS
+411 TKAAHSLAVGTTS
-424 KALAEAALALGKIA
+424 KALAEAALALGKLA
-438 EAKGTNSIAMGNT
+438 EAKGTSSVAMGNT
-451 SKATGDNSVSIGS
+451 SKADGSNSVAVG
-464 NSQTLQGNTVA
+464 NTSQTLQSNTIA
-475 IGSSAMALPDRTISI
+475 IGSSAIANPERTISI

-499 ADTTGTKHSQI
+499 ADATGTKHSQI

-525 IGIGAHSGKNVVG
+525 IGIGAHAGTNVVG

-543 LGSYAGTNLKNSEET
+543 LGTYAGTNLKNSEET

-569 NKYDVLTAVQKSTVV
+569 NKYDQLTAVQKSTVV

-604 GLDAVAIGITSKAEG
+604 GLDAVAVGITSKAEG

-645 AKQGSGY
+645 AKEGSGY

-665 HQDGAT
+665 HQDGAA

-710 QFNALNHSP
+710 QFNALSHAP
-719 TASEIKYDTL
+719 TASEIKYDTV
-729 KPDAASGAENKIT
+729 PPSPTTGAENKIT
-742 LKPKTRISNVAPAE
+742 LKAKTRISNVAPAE

-761 VNLGQVNQIVNKN
+761 VNLGQVNHIVTKN
-774 KAHYFSVNDAGVD
+774 KAHYFSVNDTGIN
-787 PVPGNRDNDGATAKL
+787 PVPGNHDNDGATAKL

-817 VAIGNYTTVNG
+817 VAIGNNTTVNG

-835 TYYKGSPELDDGV
+835 TYYKGSAELDDGV
-848 TRESETTVTKPS
+848 PRESETTVTKPS

-886 AATSDKDPGANV
+886 AATSDKNPGANV

-920 RAVANSAKGN
+920 RAVANSVKGN
-930 AFGSQALSAA
+930 AFGSQALSGA
-940 ESSTAVGTESKAEG
+940 ESSTAIGTESKSEG
-954 INAYALG
+954 QNAYALG

-975 THQVVNGQNSG
+975 TNQVVSGQNSG
-986 SIGYAGELGSTN
+986 SIGYAGELGN
-998 ATVINGEGTYSLG
+998 AKATVINGEGTYSLG

-1044 FIGAIEEKAHVP
+1044 TIGAIEEKPHVP

-1062 PANDLK
+1062 PVNDLK

-1093 VYGHGNAIAQLPDPD
+1093 VYGHNNKVAQLPDPD
-1108 STEEFTLTNSSV
+1108 STEEFTLTDSSV
-1120 IGANNTLNTKGENYF
+1120 IGANNTLNTKGKNYF

-1151 GAASA
+1151 GADSA
-1156 YTTGNSTSGMNVY
+1156 YTTGNSTSSMNSY

-1179 GYTFAGSKP
+1179 GYTFAGSQP
-1188 VGVVTVGDVGK
+1188 VGVVTVGAVGK
-1199 ERRVQNVAAGLVTE
+1199 ERRVQNVASGLVTE
-1213 TSTDA
+1213 ASTDA

-1232 FAGDNSTLTNQ
+1232 FAGDNSTLSNPN
-1243 DGKPNG
+1243 GKPG
-1249 DTNVVSRSSNQAIDI
+1249 TDVTVISRSSNQGMKVV
-1264 TGGETDTNKLT
+1264 GGENDGNKLT
-1275 AKTDKNIGVIVT
+1275 TIADKNIGVIANGDHTLEV
-1287 DDNSMEI
+1287 
-1294 RLAKILSNLTE
+1294 RLAKTLSNLKD
-1305 ATFGSGNDKTTIN
+1305 ATFGTGTDKTTIN
-1318 KDGVTI
+1318 KDGMTI
-1324 VNNAKPNVSLT
+1324 TNGANTVSLT
-1335 DTGLDNGGN
+1335 EGGLNNGGN
-1344 KIVNV
+1344 KITNV
-1349 AEGTANTDAV
+1349 AAGQNETDAV
-1359 NVSQLN
+1359 NVKQLN
-1365 KLKAAGFGLTGED
+1365 DLKAEGFGLTGED
-1378 NETIRKPLGESI
+1378 GQTVKQALGTAI
-1390 KVTGDNNVNTKI
+1390 KVTGDDNVKTKI
-1402 LKEGNN
+1402 VTDADGSKKLEI
-1408 ATGLEVSLANN
+1408 GLENQVT
-1419 IKLGQGTETAIG
+1419 LGG
-1431 EAGKLTLTD
+1431 EAKNGNPAADGKLTL
-1440 DKGKDRA
+1440 KNQA
-1447 VLNGTDGSLTLT
+1447 GTDKVVLDGANGSVGLT
-1459 GNASPA
+1459 GADGAQATITVKNGSPA
-1465 GTAPA
+1465 VDGTA
-1470 TDAPSAKIK
+1470 
-1479 VAKGKADLSST
+1479 
-1490 PDEAPNTA
+1490 NTTK
-1498 PSNKTRITYEIPGA
+1498 PRIAYG
-1512 AGTNPTVEELAT
+1512 NEEVAT

-1534 AGDVHDAKLNTRVDV
+1534 AGDVHNAKLNTQVDV
-1549 KGKATNTTWDNF
+1549 KGATANTVWDNF
-1561 DAGHN
+1561 DKGQN
-1566 IMTQIN
+1566 IMTRVE

-1595 AGNPKDGAVI
+1595 ASNPKDSTVI
-1605 DKDGLT
+1605 NKDGLT
-1611 ISDGNKTVKLTDKVF
+1611 ITQGDNTVSLTDDGLDNGNK
-1626 DNGGNQIKNVA
+1626 QIKNVA
-1637 SGLTKDDGTAT
+1637 SGLTTTNGTAT
-1648 DLANAVG
+1648 TSLDDAVQ
-1655 TNGVNVNDL
+1655 TNGVNVGDL
-1664 KNVVNGNDGQGAPNT
+1664 KTAINNITNGTNPL
-1679 TGGFGLKDKAG
+1679 GGFGLKDKAG
-1690 QIFKQNLGETAQ
+1690 NTFKQNLGETAQ

-1730 LTLGKGPDATPNSTG
+1730 LTLGKGPEANVPNATG
-1745 EAGKVTLKDDKG
+1745 EAGKITLKDDKG
-1757 TDRVIVDGSEGAIS
+1757 TERVVVDGSEGAIS
-1771 LTGQAQAGGTA
+1771 LTGQPVTQGGTA
-1782 PTAKIKVAEGKP
+1782 PTAKIKVAEGNP
-1794 DLEQTSNDPANPN
+1794 DLENTSDDPANPN
-1807 QNKKTRITYDIT
+1807 QNKKTRITYDIA
-1819 GPNGTTTE
+1819 GPNGTTVTE
-1827 ELATLN
+1827 QLATLN

-1839 ANDGVVH
+1839 ANTGDVH
-1846 NAKLNTRVDV
+1846 DAKLNTRVDV
-1856 KGAEANKN
+1856 KGKAENTN

-1876 QIQGN
+1876 QISGN

-1901 PTNKDATVINKD
+1901 PADGSKDGAVINKD
-1913 GVTITNN
+1913 GLTITNG
-1920 DKSVS
+1920 DTTVK
-1925 LTENGLNN
+1925 LTENGLDN
-1933 GGNQIVNVDSG
+1933 GNKQIVNVDSG
-1944 LKKAD
+1944 LKGKD
-1949 GSTVALKDAEG
+1949 GNPVELKNATGD
-1960 TVLTNGVNVGDLKNA
+1960 VLNNGVNVGDLKNA
-1975 IKDVTSAT
+1975 ITDITSA
-1983 NGGFGLK
+1983 NKGGFGLK
-1990 DKEGN
+1990 DKAGA

-2015 KVIDTAD
+2015 KVVDVTNQD
-2022 GKKALEISLAN
+2022 GSTSKALEVSLAN
-2033 EITLGKAG
+2033 EISLGKAG
-2041 KDGVDGKVG
+2041 QDGVDGKVG
-2050 VTGKDGA
+2050 VNGKDGA
-2057 GVVLNGKDGSIGL
+2057 SVVLNGKDGSIGL

-2080 ASADMSVKDGK
+2080 VSADMKVQEGK
-2091 PGVDGKADETK
+2091 PGVDGKAGETK

-2113 GNPIVDATTGNP
+2113 GNPIVDATGKP

-2161 DATTVADNT
+2161 DAATVADNA
-2170 KVSSGNL
+2170 KVSSSNL
-2177 GVKTNATGTGLEIV
+2177 GVKTNAEGTGLEIV
-2191 MKERPEFSGLV
+2191 MKERPTFSGLV
-2202 LNGKDGD
+2202 VNGKDGED
-2209 NAAIKFA
+2209 AAIKFA
-2216 KDGKDGM
+2216 KDGKEGM
-2223 SIAAATDNEGNTTG
+2223 SIAAKQDADGNTTG
-2237 LAIKNKDGNPG
+2237 LTVKKQDGTDG

-2256 ITNVTAGVD
+2256 ITNVTAGKD
-2265 DKDAVNVSQLKEG
+2265 DTDAVNVSQLKEG

-2283 TKVEAGKNMTVTST
+2283 TKVEAGKNMEVTPKT
-2297 VNADGSTTYNVATKD
+2297 NPDGSTTYTVATKD
-2312 NVDFTSVTT
+2312 DVNFTTVTT

-2340 NTGLK
+2340 NEGLK
-2345 AGDISVTTDGIN
+2345 AGDVTVTTAGIN

-2370 ISPTSKDAVNGS
+2370 ISPNSTDAVNGS
-2382 QLHAVKETAEAGWHL
+2382 QLNAVKETAEAGWHL
-2397 TANGKDSSNVKP
+2397 TANGADSSNVKP

-2431 SHNVTF
+2431 KHNVTF
-2437 GLADSINVKDSVVVG
+2437 GLADNINVKDSVVVG

-2533 DGNSKTRIVYKKP
+2533 DGNSKTRIVYTKP
-2546 DGTEEQVAT
+2546 NGEEEQVAT

-2591 AGDTIRVKLKDNIDV
+2591 AGDTIRVRLKDNIDV
-2606 KGVTVREKFTV
+2606 KGINVTENLTV
-2617 EKGAAINM
+2617 KEGAKINM
-2625 GNNVINGVADGEVSA
+2625 GNNVIDGVADGEVSA

-2657 VNNNTTA
+2657 VNNQATA

-2678 LRAGVAGATAVAFLQ
+2678 LRAGIAGATAVAFLQ

-2698 GKSLVSLGVGH
+2698 GKSIVSLGVGS
-2709 YKSESAVAVGY
+2709 YRSESAIAVGY

-2733 GGGVNSRGDVNLGG
+2733 GGGMNSRGDVNFGG

>member
-1 MNKVYR
+1 E
-7 VIWSHVTNTF
+7 VT
-17 IAVSELTTSK
+17 ELK
-27 GKVKSYSVLPSHQQ
+27 
-41 AQVST
+41 
-46 SIPTSFKLSAIAVLS
+46 
-61 LLTFS
+61 
-66 PASVMAQDVTA
+66 
-77 DNLTVNGA
+77 
-85 STFTGTATFNNTT
+85 NN
-98 TFNNIVTVGNIVTTT
+98 
-113 LTVGGKDV
+113 
-121 AIKDDISTL
+121 
-130 TSTINQKADQ
+130 
-140 ATVTN
+140 
-145 LTNTVN
+145 
-151 QKADQSTVT
+151 
-160 NLTNIVNQKADQN
+160 
-173 TVTNLTNTVNQKANK
+173 
-188 SDVDSLKETK
+188 K
-198 ADKTAVT
+198 ADK
-205 SELAKKADKT
+205 SEITNLENKKADKSELT
-215 AFDKLSTLVSSLGM
+215 KLSDLVTSLGVP
-229 EEGKEY
+229 EGTTTY
-235 SGIKYFRAKSTLAD
+235 TGIKYFRVKSTLDDAVAD
-249 AEASGENTIA
+249 GQDSVA
-259 IGPKAVSSKDDALA
+259 IGPKAKTEGVDAVAL
-273 VGHFAIANAEKSVAV
+273 GHDSTANATESIAIGKKA
-288 GNSTYAVKTANKG
+288 YAVKTANKG
-301 VAIGND
+301 IAIGEH

-315 SDVVYD
+315 GDVVYD
-321 GSSSYVIGAGD
+321 GASSYVLGPKD
-332 GESSVAIGDTA
+332 GESSVAIGDKA
-343 ISRGKASIA
+343 VSRGEASIA

-358 TSNKDLKKQIASN
+358 TSNKDAKSQIAKN
-371 NIAIGT
+371 NIALGT
-377 SAQAIASDNS
+377 NAQAIASDNS

-392 KARTNKDSDSS
+392 AARTNKDSDSS

-411 TKAAHSLAMGTTS
+411 TKAAHSLAVGTTS
-424 KALAEAALALGKIA
+424 KALAEAALALGKLA
-438 EAKGTNSIAMGNT
+438 EAKGTSSVAMGNT
-451 SKATGDNSVSIGS
+451 SKADGSNSVAVG
-464 NSQTLQGNTVA
+464 NTSQTLQSNTIA
-475 IGSSAMALPDRTISI
+475 IGSSAIANPERTISI

-499 ADTTGTKHSQI
+499 ADATGTKHSQI

-525 IGIGAHSGKNVVG
+525 IGIGAHAGTNVVG

-543 LGSYAGTNLKNSEET
+543 LGTYAGTNLKNSEET

-569 NKYDVLTAVQKSTVV
+569 NKYDQLTAVQKSTVV

-604 GLDAVAIGITSKAEG
+604 GLDAVAVGITSKAEG

-645 AKQGSGY
+645 AKEGSGY

-665 HQDGAT
+665 HQDGAA

-710 QFNALNHSP
+710 QFNALSHAP
-719 TASEIKYDTL
+719 TTSEIKYDTVS
-729 KPDAASGAENKIT
+729 PSPTTGAENKIT
-742 LKPKTRISNVAPAE
+742 LKAKTRISNVAPAE

-761 VNLGQVNQIVNKN
+761 VNLGQVNQIVTNN
-774 KAHYFSVNDAGVD
+774 KAHYFSVNDTGVN

-817 VAIGNYTTVNG
+817 VAIGNNTTVNG

-835 TYYKGSPELDDGV
+835 TYYKGSAELDDGV
-848 TRESETTVTKPS
+848 PRESETTVTKPS

-886 AATSDKDPGANV
+886 AATSDKNPGANV

-920 RAVANSAKGN
+920 RAVANSVKGN
-930 AFGSQALSAA
+930 AFGSQALSGA
-940 ESSTAVGTESKAEG
+940 ESSTAIGTESKSEG
-954 INAYALG
+954 QNAYALG

-975 THQVVNGQNSG
+975 TNQVVSGQNSG
-986 SIGYAGELGSTN
+986 SIGYAGELGN
-998 ATVINGEGTYSLG
+998 AKATVINGEGTYSLG

-1044 FIGAIEEKAHVP
+1044 TIGAIEEKPHVP

-1062 PANDLK
+1062 PVNDLK

-1093 VYGHGNAIAQLPDPD
+1093 VYGHGNNIAQLPDPD
-1108 STEEFTLTNSSV
+1108 STEEFTLTDSSV
-1120 IGANNTLNTKGENYF
+1120 IGANNTLNTKGKNYF

-1151 GAASA
+1151 GADSA
-1156 YTTGNSTSGMNVY
+1156 YTTGNSTSSMNSY

-1179 GYTFAGSKP
+1179 GYTFAGSQP
-1188 VGVVTVGDVGK
+1188 VGVVTVGAVGK
-1199 ERRVQNVAAGLVTE
+1199 ERRVQNVASGLVTE
-1213 TSTDA
+1213 ASTDA

-1232 FAGDNSTLTNQ
+1232 FAGDNSTLSNPN
-1243 DGKPNG
+1243 GKPG
-1249 DTNVVSRSSNQAIDI
+1249 TDVTVISRSSNQGMKVV
-1264 TGGETDTNKLT
+1264 GGENDGNKLT
-1275 AKTDKNIGVIVT
+1275 TIADKNIGVIANGDHTLEV
-1287 DDNSMEI
+1287 
-1294 RLAKILSNLTE
+1294 RLAKTLSNLKD
-1305 ATFGSGNDKTTIN
+1305 ATFGTGTDKTTIN
-1318 KDGVTI
+1318 KDGMTI
-1324 VNNAKPNVSLT
+1324 TNGANTVSLT
-1335 DTGLDNGGN
+1335 EGGLNNGGN
-1344 KIVNV
+1344 KITNV
-1349 AEGTANTDAV
+1349 AAGQNETDAV
-1359 NVSQLN
+1359 NVKQLN
-1365 KLKAAGFGLTGED
+1365 DLKAEGFGLTGED
-1378 NETIRKPLGESI
+1378 GQTVKQALGTAI
-1390 KVTGDNNVNTKI
+1390 KVTGDDNVKTKI
-1402 LKEGNN
+1402 VTDADGSKKLEI
-1408 ATGLEVSLANN
+1408 GLENQVT
-1419 IKLGQGTETAIG
+1419 LGG
-1431 EAGKLTLTD
+1431 EAKNGNPAADGKLTL
-1440 DKGKDRA
+1440 KNQA
-1447 VLNGTDGSLTLT
+1447 GTDKVVLDGANGSVGLT
-1459 GNASPA
+1459 GADGAQATITVKNGSPA
-1465 GTAPA
+1465 VDGTA
-1470 TDAPSAKIK
+1470 
-1479 VAKGKADLSST
+1479 
-1490 PDEAPNTA
+1490 NTTK
-1498 PSNKTRITYEIPGA
+1498 PRIAYG
-1512 AGTNPTVEELAT
+1512 NEEVAT

-1534 AGDVHDAKLNTRVDV
+1534 AGDVHNAKLNTQVDV
-1549 KGKATNTTWDNF
+1549 KGATANTVWDNF
-1561 DAGHN
+1561 DKGQN
-1566 IMTQIN
+1566 IMTRVE

-1595 AGNPKDGAVI
+1595 ASNPKDSTVI
-1605 DKDGLT
+1605 NKDGLT
-1611 ISDGNKTVKLTDKVF
+1611 ITQGDNTVSLTDDGLDNGNK
-1626 DNGGNQIKNVA
+1626 QIKNVA
-1637 SGLTKDDGTAT
+1637 SGLTTTNGTAT
-1648 DLANAVG
+1648 TSLDDAVQ
-1655 TNGVNVNDL
+1655 TNGVNVGDL
-1664 KNVVNGNDGQGAPNT
+1664 KTAINNITNGTNPL
-1679 TGGFGLKDKAG
+1679 GGFGLKDKAG
-1690 QIFKQNLGETAQ
+1690 NTFKQNLGETAQ

-1730 LTLGKGPDATPNSTG
+1730 LTLGKGPEANVPNANG
-1745 EAGKVTLKDDKG
+1745 EAGKITLKDDKG
-1757 TDRVIVDGSEGAIS
+1757 TDRVVVDGSEGAIS
-1771 LTGQAQAGGTA
+1771 LTGQPVTQGGTA
-1782 PTAKIKVAEGKP
+1782 PTAKIKVAEGNSG
-1794 DLEQTSNDPANPN
+1794 LVETSDDPANPN
-1807 QNKKTRITYDIT
+1807 QNKKTRITYDIA
-1819 GPNGTTTE
+1819 GPNGTTVTE
-1827 ELATLN
+1827 QLATLN

-1839 ANDGVVH
+1839 ANDGAVH

-1856 KGAEANKN
+1856 KGKADNTN
-1864 WANFDAGQNIMT
+1864 WAKFDEGQNIMT
-1876 QIQGN
+1876 QISGN

-1901 PTNKDATVINKD
+1901 PADGSKDGAVINKD
-1913 GVTITNN
+1913 GLTITNG
-1920 DKSVS
+1920 DTTVK
-1925 LTENGLNN
+1925 LTENGLDN
-1933 GGNQIVNVDSG
+1933 GNKQIVNVDSG
-1944 LKKAD
+1944 LKGKD
-1949 GSTVALKDAEG
+1949 GNPVELKNATGD
-1960 TVLTNGVNVGDLKNA
+1960 VLNNGVNVGDLKNA
-1975 IKDVTSAT
+1975 ITDITSADK
-1983 NGGFGLK
+1983 GGFGLK

-1995 EFKQDLGTTA
+1995 EFKQDLGTAA

-2022 GKKALEISLAN
+2022 GKKALEVSLAN
-2033 EITLGKAG
+2033 EISLGKAG
-2041 KDGVDGKVG
+2041 QDGVDGKVG
-2050 VTGKDGA
+2050 VNGKDGA
-2057 GVVLNGKDGSIGL
+2057 SVVLNGKDGSIGL

-2080 ASADMSVKDGK
+2080 VSADMKVQEGK
-2091 PGVDGKADETK
+2091 PGVDGKAGETK

-2113 GNPIVDATTGNP
+2113 GNPVLDDAGKP

-2161 DATTVADNT
+2161 DAATVADNA
-2170 KVSSGNL
+2170 KVSSSNL
-2177 GVKTNATGTGLEIV
+2177 GVKTNAEGTGLEIV
-2191 MKERPEFSGLV
+2191 MKERPTFSGLV
-2202 LNGKDGD
+2202 VNGKDGED
-2209 NAAIKFA
+2209 AAVKFA

-2223 SIAAATDNEGNTTG
+2223 SIAAVTDNDGNATG
-2237 LAIKNKDGNPG
+2237 LTIKDKDGNPG

-2283 TKVEAGKNMTVTST
+2283 TKVEAGKNMTVTPT
-2297 VNADGSTTYNVATKD
+2297 VNQDGSTTYTVATND

-2340 NTGLK
+2340 NEGLK
-2345 AGDISVTTDGIN
+2345 AGDVTVTTAGIN

-2370 ISPTSKDAVNGS
+2370 ISPNSTDAVNGS
-2382 QLHAVKETAEAGWHL
+2382 QLNAVKETAEAGWHL
-2397 TANGKDSSNVKP
+2397 TANGADSSNVKP

-2437 GLADSINVKDSVVVG
+2437 GLADNINVKDSVVVG

-2533 DGNSKTRIVYKKP
+2533 DGNSKTRIVYTKP
-2546 DGTEEQVAT
+2546 NGEEEQVAT

-2591 AGDTIRVKLKDNIDV
+2591 AGDTIRVRLKDNIDV
-2606 KGVTVREKFTV
+2606 KGINVTENLTV
-2617 EKGAAINM
+2617 KEGAKINM
-2625 GNNVINGVADGEVSA
+2625 GNNVIDGVADGEVSA

-2657 VNNNTTA
+2657 VNNQATA

-2678 LRAGVAGATAVAFLQ
+2678 LRAGIAGATAVAFLQ

-2698 GKSLVSLGVGH
+2698 GKSIVSLGVGS
-2709 YKSESAVAVGY
+2709 YRSESAIAVGY

-2733 GGGVNSRGDVNLGG
+2733 GGGMNSRGDVNFGG

>member
-1 MNKVYR
+1 NLK
-7 VIWSHVTNTF
+7 NT
-17 IAVSELTTSK
+17 
-27 GKVKSYSVLPSHQQ
+27 
-41 AQVST
+41 
-46 SIPTSFKLSAIAVLS
+46 
-61 LLTFS
+61 
-66 PASVMAQDVTA
+66 
-77 DNLTVNGA
+77 
-85 STFTGTATFNNTT
+85 
-98 TFNNIVTVGNIVTTT
+98 
-113 LTVGGKDV
+113 
-121 AIKDDISTL
+121 
-130 TSTINQKADQ
+130 KAD
-140 ATVTN
+140 
-145 LTNTVN
+145 
-151 QKADQSTVT
+151 
-160 NLTNIVNQKADQN
+160 
-173 TVTNLTNTVNQKANK
+173 K
-188 SDVDSLKETK
+188 SDVDNLKNIK
-198 ADKTAVT
+198 ADK
-205 SELAKKADKT
+205 SEVNELKNSKADKSELT
-215 AFDKLSTLVSSLGM
+215 KLSNLVTSLGVP
-229 EEGKEY
+229 EGTTTY
-235 SGIKYFRAKSTLAD
+235 TGIKYFRVKSTLDDAVAD
-249 AEASGENTIA
+249 GQDSVA
-259 IGPKAVSSKDDALA
+259 IGPKAKTEGVDAVAL
-273 VGHFAIANAEKSVAV
+273 GHDSTANATESIAIGKKA
-288 GNSTYAVKTANKG
+288 YAVKTANKG
-301 VAIGND
+301 IAIGEH

-315 SDVVYD
+315 GDVVYD
-321 GSSSYVIGAGD
+321 GASSYVLGPKD
-332 GESSVAIGDTA
+332 GESSVAIGDKA
-343 ISRGKASIA
+343 VSRGEASIA

-358 TSNKDLKKQIASN
+358 TSNKDAKSQIAKN
-371 NIAIGT
+371 NIALGT
-377 SAQAIASDNS
+377 NAQAIASDNS

-392 KARTNKDSDSS
+392 AARTNKDSDSS

-411 TKAAHSLAMGTTS
+411 TKAAHSLAVGTTS
-424 KALAEAALALGKIA
+424 KALAEAALALGKLA
-438 EAKGTNSIAMGNT
+438 EAKGTSSVAMGNT
-451 SKATGDNSVSIGS
+451 SKADGSNSVAVG
-464 NSQTLQGNTVA
+464 NTSQTLQSNTIA
-475 IGSSAMALPDRTISI
+475 IGSSAIANPERTISI

-499 ADTTGTKHSQI
+499 ADATGTKHSQI

-525 IGIGAHSGKNVVG
+525 IGIGAHAGTNVVG

-543 LGSYAGTNLKNSEET
+543 LGTYAGTNLKNSEET

-569 NKYDVLTAVQKSTVV
+569 NKYDQLTAVQKSTVV

-604 GLDAVAIGITSKAEG
+604 GLDAVAVGITSKAEG

-645 AKQGSGY
+645 AKEGSGY

-665 HQDGAT
+665 HQDGAA

-710 QFNALNHSP
+710 QFNALSHAP
-719 TASEIKYDTL
+719 TASEIKYDTV
-729 KPDAASGAENKIT
+729 PPSPTTGAENKIT
-742 LKPKTRISNVAPAE
+742 LKAKTRISNVAPAE

-761 VNLGQVNQIVNKN
+761 VNLGQVNHIVTKN
-774 KAHYFSVNDAGVD
+774 KAHYFSVNDTGIN
-787 PVPGNRDNDGATAKL
+787 PVPGNHDNDGATAKL

-817 VAIGNYTTVNG
+817 VAIGNNTTVNG

-835 TYYKGSPELDDGV
+835 TYYKGSAELDDGV
-848 TRESETTVTKPS
+848 PRESETTVTKPS

-886 AATSDKDPGANV
+886 AATSDKNPGANV

-920 RAVANSAKGN
+920 RAVANSVKGN
-930 AFGSQALSAA
+930 AFGSQALSGA
-940 ESSTAVGTESKAEG
+940 ESSTAIGTESKSEG
-954 INAYALG
+954 QNAYALG

-975 THQVVNGQNSG
+975 TNQVVSGQNSG
-986 SIGYAGELGSTN
+986 SIGYAGELGN
-998 ATVINGEGTYSLG
+998 AKATVINGEGTYSLG

-1044 FIGAIEEKAHVP
+1044 TIGAIEEKPHVP

-1062 PANDLK
+1062 PVNDLK

-1093 VYGHGNAIAQLPDPD
+1093 VYGHGNNIAQLPDPD
-1108 STEEFTLTNSSV
+1108 STEEFTLTDSSV
-1120 IGANNTLNTKGENYF
+1120 IGANNTLNTKGKNYF

-1151 GAASA
+1151 GADSA
-1156 YTTGNSTSGMNVY
+1156 YTTGNSTSSMNSY

-1179 GYTFAGSKP
+1179 GYTFAGSQP
-1188 VGVVTVGDVGK
+1188 VGVVTVGAVGK
-1199 ERRVQNVAAGLVTE
+1199 ERRVQNVASGLVTE
-1213 TSTDA
+1213 ASTDA

-1232 FAGDNSTLTNQ
+1232 FAGDNSTLSNPN
-1243 DGKPNG
+1243 GKPG
-1249 DTNVVSRSSNQAIDI
+1249 TDVTVISRSSNQGMKVV
-1264 TGGETDTNKLT
+1264 GGENDGNKLT
-1275 AKTDKNIGVIVT
+1275 TIADKNIGVIANGDHTLEV
-1287 DDNSMEI
+1287 
-1294 RLAKILSNLTE
+1294 RLAKTLSNLKD
-1305 ATFGSGNDKTTIN
+1305 ATFGTGTDKTTIN
-1318 KDGVTI
+1318 KDGMTI
-1324 VNNAKPNVSLT
+1324 TNGANTVSLT
-1335 DTGLDNGGN
+1335 EGGLNNGGN
-1344 KIVNV
+1344 KITNV
-1349 AEGTANTDAV
+1349 AAGQNETDAV
-1359 NVSQLN
+1359 NVKQLN
-1365 KLKAAGFGLTGED
+1365 DLKAEGFGLTGED
-1378 NETIRKPLGESI
+1378 GQTVKQALGTAI
-1390 KVTGDNNVNTKI
+1390 KVTGDDNVKTKI
-1402 LKEGNN
+1402 VTDADGSKKLEI
-1408 ATGLEVSLANN
+1408 GLENQVT
-1419 IKLGQGTETAIG
+1419 LGG
-1431 EAGKLTLTD
+1431 EAKNGNPAADGKLTLKNQAGTD
-1440 DKGKDRA
+1440 KV
-1447 VLNGTDGSLTLT
+1447 VLDGANGTVGLT
-1459 GNASPA
+1459 GADGAQAVITVKKGRPTLDNAA
-1465 GTAPA
+1465 E
-1470 TDAPSAKIK
+1470 
-1479 VAKGKADLSST
+1479 T
-1490 PDEAPNTA
+1490 P
-1498 PSNKTRITYEIPGA
+1498 RIAYG
-1512 AGTNPTVEELAT
+1512 NEEVAT

-1534 AGDVHDAKLNTRVDV
+1534 AGDVHNAKLNTQVDV
-1549 KGKATNTTWDNF
+1549 KGATANTVWDNF
-1561 DAGHN
+1561 DKGQN
-1566 IMTQIN
+1566 IMTRVE

-1595 AGNPKDGAVI
+1595 ASNPKDSTVI
-1605 DKDGLT
+1605 NKDGLT
-1611 ISDGNKTVKLTDKVF
+1611 ITQGDNTVSLTDDGLDNGNK
-1626 DNGGNQIKNVA
+1626 QIKNVA
-1637 SGLTKDDGTAT
+1637 SGLTTTNGTAT
-1648 DLANAVG
+1648 TSLDDAVQ
-1655 TNGVNVNDL
+1655 TNGVNVGDL
-1664 KNVVNGNDGQGAPNT
+1664 KTAINNITNGTNPL
-1679 TGGFGLKDKAG
+1679 GGFGLKDKAG
-1690 QIFKQNLGETAQ
+1690 NTFKQNLGETAQ

-1730 LTLGKGPDATPNSTG
+1730 LTLGKGPEANVPNATG
-1745 EAGKVTLKDDKG
+1745 EAGKITLKDDKG
-1757 TDRVIVDGSEGAIS
+1757 TDRVVVDGSEGAIS
-1771 LTGQAQAGGTA
+1771 LTGQPATQGAAA
-1782 PTAKIKVAEGKP
+1782 PTAKIKVAEGNP
-1794 DLEQTSNDPANPN
+1794 DLENTSDDPANPN
-1807 QNKKTRITYDIT
+1807 QNKKTRITYDIA
-1819 GPNGTTTE
+1819 GPNGTTVTE
-1827 ELATLN
+1827 QLATLN

-1839 ANDGVVH
+1839 ANTGDVH
-1846 NAKLNTRVDV
+1846 DAKLNTRVDV
-1856 KGAEANKN
+1856 KGKAENTN

-1876 QIQGN
+1876 QISGN

-1901 PTNKDATVINKD
+1901 PADGSKDGAVINKD
-1913 GVTITNN
+1913 GLTITEG
-1920 DKSVS
+1920 DKTVK
-1925 LTENGLNN
+1925 LTEKGLDN
-1933 GGNQIVNVDSG
+1933 GGNQIINVDSG
-1944 LKKAD
+1944 LKKTD
-1949 GSTVALKDAEG
+1949 GSVVALKDAEG
-1960 TVLTNGVNVGDLKNA
+1960 SVLTNGVNVGDLKNA

-1990 DKEGN
+1990 DKAGA

-2005 QITGDSNINT
+2005 QITGDKNINT
-2015 KVIDTAD
+2015 KVIDVPNSND
-2022 GKKALEISLAN
+2022 KALEISLAN
-2033 EITLGKAG
+2033 DITLGKNGA
-2041 KDGVDGKVG
+2041 DGVDGSLG
-2050 VTGKDGA
+2050 VNGKDGA
-2057 GVVLNGKDGSIGL
+2057 SVVLNGKDGSIGL
-2070 TGPKG
+2070 TGPRG
-2075 ADGKS
+2075 QDGSDGKS
-2080 ASADMSVKDGK
+2080 ATISVKDGK
-2091 PGVDGKADETK
+2091 AGVDGKDGDTK
-2102 TRIVYTPKDKD
+2102 TRIVYETK
-2113 GNPIVDATTGNP
+2113 DATGKP

-2161 DATTVADNT
+2161 DAATVADNA
-2170 KVSSGNL
+2170 KVSSSNL
-2177 GVKTNATGTGLEIV
+2177 GVKTNAEGTGLEIV
-2191 MKERPEFSGLV
+2191 MKERPTFSGLV
-2202 LNGKDGD
+2202 VNGKDGED
-2209 NAAIKFA
+2209 AAVKFA

-2223 SIAAATDNEGNTTG
+2223 SIAAVTDNDGNATG
-2237 LAIKNKDGNPG
+2237 LTIKDKDGNPG

-2265 DKDAVNVSQLKEG
+2265 DKDAVNVSQLKDG

-2283 TKVEAGKNMTVTST
+2283 TKVEAGKNMTVTPT
-2297 VNADGSTTYNVATKD
+2297 VNQDGSTTYTVATED
-2312 NVDFTSVTT
+2312 NVNFTTVTT

-2340 NTGLK
+2340 NEGLK
-2345 AGDISVTTDGIN
+2345 AGDVTVTTAGIN

-2370 ISPTSKDAVNGS
+2370 ISPNSTDAVNGS
-2382 QLHAVKETAEAGWHL
+2382 QLNAVKETAEAGWHL
-2397 TANGKDSSNVKP
+2397 TANGADSSNVKP

-2431 SHNVTF
+2431 KHNVTF
-2437 GLADSINVKDSVVVG
+2437 GLADNINVKDSVVVG
-2452 PKGADG
+2452 PKGANG

-2463 AVVINAKDGA
+2463 AVVINAEDGA

-2513 ANAIIGVKDSV
+2513 ANAIIGVNDSV

-2533 DGNSKTRIVYKKP
+2533 DGNSKTRIVYTKP
-2546 DGTEEQVAT
+2546 NGEEEQVAT

-2591 AGDTIRVKLKDNIDV
+2591 AGDTIRVRLKDNIDV
-2606 KGVTVREKFTV
+2606 KGINVTENLTV
-2617 EKGAAINM
+2617 KEGAKINM
-2625 GNNVINGVADGEVSA
+2625 GNNVIDGVADGEVNA

-2657 VNNNTTA
+2657 VNNQATA

-2678 LRAGVAGATAVAFLQ
+2678 LRAGIAGATAVAFLQ

-2698 GKSLVSLGVGH
+2698 GKSIVSLGVGS
-2709 YKSESAVAVGY
+2709 YRSESAIAVGY

-2733 GGGVNSRGDVNLGG
+2733 GGGMNSRGDVNFGG